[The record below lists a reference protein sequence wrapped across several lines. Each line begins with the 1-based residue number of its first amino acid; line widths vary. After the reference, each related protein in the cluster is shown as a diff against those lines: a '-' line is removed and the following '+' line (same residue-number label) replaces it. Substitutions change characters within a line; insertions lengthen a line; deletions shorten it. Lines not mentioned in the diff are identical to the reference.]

1 MAIPCYAW
9 GLFLCGVPS
18 KLAAGVTFS
27 TKSSL
32 LIVEYTRDPAVLCHL
47 AAGHVMSKIDI
58 QDGRDVSNML
68 GKHGKPLEDV
78 KGSKAKK
85 WAIVT
90 LAGVIWI
97 APVLGAGQQV
107 WSGTTWQS
115 VAAAASTSTSKL
127 SEEILTSGAKLMKYK
142 YTTTRSGS
150 KVNVLA
156 DVIQVDLQ
164 NPYVKLDVMTGKG
177 GNLNSKQSTGG
188 MAKENGAV
196 AAVNGDYFNVSGEL
210 APIGGQVSDGVLIS
224 TPSELTGMYALTVT
238 KDGKPMI
245 DEYSFDG
252 TVKADDDSTFALRG
266 INKEDYTVESGSVKY
281 SHANSMYIYTS
292 AWTSTKRP
300 NDPSTTPTEVLVQNG
315 VITQISDKKALDM
328 TVPEDGYILR
338 AHGTAAT
345 WIMTHLSVGQTL
357 SADYKLVAKT
367 TGQSV
372 DPNNLEMMIG
382 GHTIL
387 VNGGKAAT
395 FSRDIASSG
404 IGGIRA
410 RTAVGYSQDG
420 RYVYIIA
427 AEKNSNSSGMSLTEL
442 QSFMTSIGVWKG
454 MNLDGGGSTT
464 MVTRPLGEEN
474 ASLTFNTEYGTEQRQ
489 VVNTLGVFSTAPEGK
504 LKGFAVSGSQTLL
517 VGQEGKYS
525 AKGYDT
531 YYNPI
536 ATGDIKLTWKSS
548 NNGIVSVSNGVIK
561 GVKPGTATLTATSNG
576 ASSTIKVTVLGGSE
590 LSSLTAGSGLG
601 SLKAGATMS
610 IPVTAKTK
618 DGQSVTVPADS
629 LTWEFIGFKG
639 KVTGDQLT
647 VSSVNSGAQ
656 VGYAIGRYDGYST
669 VVVLTAADSETT
681 WENFENVSYP
691 INFTT
696 NATGV
701 TGSAAVTAGTGE
713 KAGSKVL
720 QLSYD
725 MTAGTG
731 KMYAYAQL
739 NGTTGREVSS
749 AATSMSMDVM
759 GDKSLNWLRAEFTD
773 ANGKTV
779 YADLA
784 KAIDWSGWKKVNVD
798 LSGLNISYPAKLKR
812 VYVVNVEEGQDERA
826 MTGTVAFDNI
836 AFTMPSKSSEVGLP
850 TGTASLVLGQK
861 SMTVN
866 GTKKAID
873 AAPVL
878 KNGTTYVP
886 IKHVLDAFGGQA
898 SWDSKNQRITVIR
911 GGKLIDLVVGQK
923 EFILNG
929 KRQSAT
935 VAPYVSGGRT
945 LVPLRLVSE
954 QLGLTVKWEQ
964 KTKTVT
970 ISS

>member
-1 MAIPCYAW
+1 
-9 GLFLCGVPS
+9 
-18 KLAAGVTFS
+18 
-27 TKSSL
+27 
-32 LIVEYTRDPAVLCHL
+32 
-47 AAGHVMSKIDI
+47 
-58 QDGRDVSNML
+58 ML
-68 GKHGKPLEDV
+68 GKQGKRLNDV

-107 WSGTTWQS
+107 WSGSSWQS
-115 VAAAASTSTSKL
+115 VAAAASTTTSKL
-127 SEEILTSGAKLMKYK
+127 SEEILTSGAKLMKYN

-210 APIGGQVSDGVLIS
+210 APIGGQVSDGVLVS
-224 TPSELTGMYALTVT
+224 TPSELSGMYALTVT

-252 TVKADDDSTFALRG
+252 TVKADDGSTFALRG
-266 INKEDYTVESGSVKY
+266 INKEDYTVESSSVKY
-281 SHANSMYIYTS
+281 SHANSMYIYTP

-315 VITQISDKKALDM
+315 VITQISDKKALNM
-328 TVPEDGYILR
+328 TVPADGYILR

-345 WIMTHLSVGQTL
+345 WIMTHLAVGQTL
-357 SADYKLVAKT
+357 NADYKLKAKT
-367 TGQSV
+367 TGETV
-372 DPNNLEMMIG
+372 DPSNLQMMIG

-395 FSRDIASSG
+395 FSRDIAASG

-427 AEKNSNSSGMSLTEL
+427 AEKNSNSSGLSLTEL

-464 MVTRPLGEEN
+464 MVTRPLGEET
-474 ASLTFNTEYGTEQRQ
+474 AGLTFNTEYGTEQRQ

-517 VGQEGKYS
+517 VGQEGKYT

-536 ATGDIKLTWKSS
+536 ATGDIKMTWKSS
-548 NNGIVSVSNGVIK
+548 NNGIVSVSNGTIK
-561 GVKPGTATLTATSNG
+561 GVKPGTVTLTATSNG
-576 ASSTIKVTVLGGSE
+576 ASSSIKVTVLGGSE
-590 LSSLTAGSGLG
+590 LASLTAGSGLG
-601 SLKAGATMS
+601 SLQAGTTIS

-618 DGQSVTVPADS
+618 DGQSVTVPAVS

-639 KVTGDQLT
+639 KVVADQLT

-669 VVVLTAADSETT
+669 VVVLSAAASETI

-696 NATGV
+696 NASGV
-701 TGSAAVTAGTGE
+701 TGSASVTAGTGE

-725 MTAGTG
+725 MTAGIG

-739 NGTTGREVSS
+739 NGSTGKEVS
-749 AATSMSMDVM
+749 ATATSMSMDVM

-773 ANGKTV
+773 ASGKTV

-784 KAIDWSGWKKVNVD
+784 KAIDWDGWKKLNVD
-798 LSGLNISYPAKLKR
+798 LNGLNISYPAKLKR

-826 MTGTVAFDNI
+826 KTGTVAFDNI

-898 SWDSKNQRITVIR
+898 SWDSKNQRITVVR

-923 EFILNG
+923 EFIING
-929 KRQSAT
+929 KRQIAT
-935 VAPYVSGGRT
+935 VAPYVSGDRT

-964 KTKTVT
+964 NTKTVT

>member
-1 MAIPCYAW
+1 
-9 GLFLCGVPS
+9 
-18 KLAAGVTFS
+18 
-27 TKSSL
+27 
-32 LIVEYTRDPAVLCHL
+32 
-47 AAGHVMSKIDI
+47 
-58 QDGRDVSNML
+58 ML
-68 GKHGKPLEDV
+68 GKQGKRLNDV

-107 WSGTTWQS
+107 WSGSSWQS
-115 VAAAASTSTSKL
+115 VAAAASTTTSKL
-127 SEEILTSGAKLMKYK
+127 SEEILTSGAKLMKYN

-210 APIGGQVSDGVLIS
+210 APIGGQVSDGVLVS
-224 TPSELTGMYALTVT
+224 TPSELSGMYALTVT

-252 TVKADDDSTFALRG
+252 TVKADDGSTFALRG
-266 INKEDYTVESGSVKY
+266 INKEDYTVESSSVKY
-281 SHANSMYIYTS
+281 SHANSMYIYTP

-315 VITQISDKKALDM
+315 VITQISDKKALNM
-328 TVPEDGYILR
+328 TVPADGYILR

-345 WIMTHLSVGQTL
+345 WIMTHLAVGQSL
-357 SADYKLVAKT
+357 NADYKLKAKT
-367 TGQSV
+367 TGETV
-372 DPNNLEMMIG
+372 DPSNLQMMIG

-395 FSRDIASSG
+395 FSRDIAASG

-427 AEKNSNSSGMSLTEL
+427 AEKNSNSSGLSLTEL

-464 MVTRPLGEEN
+464 MVTRPLGEET
-474 ASLTFNTEYGTEQRQ
+474 AGLTFNTEYGTEQRQ

-504 LKGFAVSGSQTLL
+504 LQGFAVSGSQTLL
-517 VGQEGKYS
+517 VGQEGKYT

-536 ATGDIKLTWKSS
+536 ATGDIKMTWKSS
-548 NNGIVSVSNGVIK
+548 NSGIVSVSNGTIK
-561 GVKPGTATLTATSNG
+561 GVKPGTVTLTATSNG
-576 ASSTIKVTVLGGSE
+576 ASSSIKVTVLGGSE
-590 LSSLTAGSGLG
+590 LASLTAGSGLG
-601 SLKAGATMS
+601 SLQAGTTIS

-639 KVTGDQLT
+639 KVSADQLT
-647 VSSVNSGAQ
+647 VSSVNAGAQ

-669 VVVLTAADSETT
+669 VVVLSAAASETI

-696 NATGV
+696 NASGV
-701 TGSAAVTAGTGE
+701 TGSASVTTGTGE

-725 MTAGTG
+725 MTAGIG

-739 NGTTGREVSS
+739 NGSTGKEVS
-749 AATSMSMDVM
+749 ATATSMSMDVM

-773 ANGKTV
+773 ASGKTV

-784 KAIDWSGWKKVNVD
+784 KAIDWDGWKKLNVD
-798 LSGLNISYPAKLKR
+798 LNGLNISYPAKLKR

-826 MTGTVAFDNI
+826 KTGTVAFDNI

-873 AAPVL
+873 SAPVL

-898 SWDSKNQRITVIR
+898 SWDSKNQRVTVVR

-923 EFILNG
+923 EFIING

-964 KTKTVT
+964 NTKTVT

>member
-1 MAIPCYAW
+1 
-9 GLFLCGVPS
+9 
-18 KLAAGVTFS
+18 
-27 TKSSL
+27 
-32 LIVEYTRDPAVLCHL
+32 
-47 AAGHVMSKIDI
+47 
-58 QDGRDVSNML
+58 ML
-68 GKHGKPLEDV
+68 GKREKQLVDV
-78 KGSKAKK
+78 KGNKAKK
-85 WAIVT
+85 WMIVT

-97 APVLGAGQQV
+97 APVMDVGQRV
-107 WSGTTWQS
+107 LSGTSWKS
-115 VAAAASTSTSKL
+115 VAAAASTNTTKL
-127 SEEILTSGAKLMKYK
+127 GEEILTSGAKLMKYR

-177 GNLNSKQSTGG
+177 GTLNTKQSTGG
-188 MAKENGAV
+188 MAKENEAV

-210 APIGGQVSDGVLIS
+210 APIGGQVSDGILIS
-224 TPSELTGMYALTVT
+224 TPSELSGMYALTVT

-252 TVKADDDSTFALRG
+252 SVKASDGSTFALRG
-266 INKEDYTVESGSVKY
+266 INKEDYTVESGAVKY
-281 SHANSMYIYTS
+281 SHANSMYIYTP
-292 AWTSTKRP
+292 AWISDKRP

-315 VITQISDKKALDM
+315 VITQISDKKALNM
-328 TVPEDGYILR
+328 KVPADGYILR

-345 WIMTHLSVGQTL
+345 WIMSHLSVGQTL
-357 SADYKLVAKT
+357 TADYKLKAKT
-367 TGQSV
+367 TGQKV
-372 DPNNLEMMIG
+372 DPSNLDMMIG

-387 VNGGKAAT
+387 VNGGKAAA
-395 FSRDIASSG
+395 FSRNIASSG

-427 AEKNSNSSGMSLTEL
+427 AEKNSNSSGMSLNEL
-442 QSFMTSIGVWKG
+442 QSFMTSVGVWKG

-464 MVTRPLGEEN
+464 MVTRPLGEQS
-474 ASLTFNTEYGTEQRQ
+474 AGLTFNTEYGTEQRQ

-504 LKGFAVSGSQTLL
+504 LKGFAISGSKTLL
-517 VGQEGKYS
+517 VGQQGTYTS
-525 AKGYDT
+525 KGYDT

-536 ATGDIKLTWKSS
+536 ATGDLNFSWKSS

-561 GVKPGTATLTATSNG
+561 GVKPGTATLTASSNG
-576 ASSTIKVTVLGGSE
+576 ASSSIKVTVLGGNE
-590 LSSLTAGSGLG
+590 LASLKAGSGLG
-601 SLKAGATMS
+601 SLKAGSTIS
-610 IPVTAKTK
+610 IPVTAQTK

-639 KVTGDQLT
+639 KVAGDQLT

-669 VVVLTAADSETT
+669 VVVLSAAASETM
-681 WENFENVSYP
+681 WENFENVNYP

-696 NATGV
+696 NAAGV
-701 TGSAAVTAGTGE
+701 TGSATVVNGTGE
-713 KAGSKVL
+713 KSGSKVL
-720 QLSYD
+720 ELGYD

-739 NGTTGREVSS
+739 NGTVGREVSA
-749 AATSMSMDVM
+749 AATSMSLDVM

-784 KAIDWSGWKKVNVD
+784 KAIDWTGWKKVNVD
-798 LSGLNISYPAKLKR
+798 LNGLNIAYPTKLKR

-826 MTGTVAFDNI
+826 MTGKVAFDNI

-898 SWDSKNQRITVIR
+898 SWDSKNQRITVLR

-923 EFILNG
+923 EFIING

>member
-1 MAIPCYAW
+1 
-9 GLFLCGVPS
+9 
-18 KLAAGVTFS
+18 
-27 TKSSL
+27 
-32 LIVEYTRDPAVLCHL
+32 
-47 AAGHVMSKIDI
+47 
-58 QDGRDVSNML
+58 ML
-68 GKHGKPLEDV
+68 GKHGKLRKDV
-78 KGSKAKK
+78 KGSRTKK
-85 WAIVT
+85 WMIVT

-97 APVLGAGQQV
+97 TPVLGAGSQV
-107 WSGTTWQS
+107 WSGTSWRS
-115 VAAAASTSTSKL
+115 VAAAAATNTSKL
-127 SEEILTSGAKLMKYK
+127 SEEILTSGAKLIKYQ
-142 YTTTRSGS
+142 YTTTRSGQ

-156 DVIQVDLQ
+156 DVVQVDLQ

-188 MAKENGAV
+188 MAKENEAV

-210 APIGGQVSDGVLIS
+210 APIGGQVSDGVIVS
-224 TPSELTGMYALTVT
+224 TPSELSGMYALTVT

-245 DEYSFDG
+245 DEYSFEG
-252 TVKADDDSTFALRG
+252 IVTADDGSTFPLRG
-266 INKEDYTVESGSVKY
+266 INKEDYTVETDSVKY
-281 SHANSMYIYTS
+281 SHANSMYIYTP

-315 VITQISDKKALDM
+315 VITQISDKAALNM

-338 AHGTAAT
+338 AHGTAAA
-345 WIMTHLSVGQTL
+345 WIMNHLAVGQKLGT
-357 SADYKLVAKT
+357 DYKLKT
-367 TGQSV
+367 KITGQTV
-372 DPNNLEMMIG
+372 DPSDLQTMIG

-387 VNGGKAAT
+387 VNGGKAAS
-395 FSRDIASSG
+395 FSRDIAASG

-420 RYVYIIA
+420 RYVYIVA

-442 QSFMTSIGVWKG
+442 QSFMTNIGVWKG

-464 MVTRPLGEEN
+464 MVTRPLGEET

-489 VVNTLGVFSTAPEGK
+489 VVNSLGVFSTAPEGK
-504 LKGFAVSGSQTLL
+504 LKGFAISGAKTLL
-517 VGQEGKYS
+517 VGQEGKYTS
-525 AKGYDT
+525 KGYDT

-536 ATGDIKLTWKSS
+536 DMGNVTLSWKSS
-548 NNGIVSVSNGVIK
+548 NNGIVSVSNGAVK

-576 ASSTIKVTVLGGSE
+576 VSSSVKVTVLGSSE
-590 LSSLTAGSGLG
+590 LASLTAGSGMG
-601 SLKAGATMS
+601 SLKADATVS

-629 LTWEFIGFKG
+629 LKWEFIGFKG
-639 KVTGDQLT
+639 KVSGDQLT
-647 VSSVNSGAQ
+647 VSSVDSGAQ
-656 VGYAIGRYDGYST
+656 VGYAIGRYDGFST
-669 VVVLTAADSETT
+669 VVVLTAADSQTI
-681 WENFENVSYP
+681 WENFENVNYP
-691 INFTT
+691 ISFTT
-696 NATGV
+696 NAAGV
-701 TGSAAVTAGTGE
+701 TGSATVAAGTGD

-739 NGTTGREVSS
+739 NGTTGKEISA

-759 GDKSLNWLRAEFTD
+759 GDKSLNWMRAEFTD
-773 ANGKTV
+773 ANGNTV
-779 YADLA
+779 YADIA
-784 KAIDWSGWKKVNVD
+784 KAIDWTGWKTVNVD
-798 LSGLNISYPAKLKR
+798 LNGLNIAYPAKLKR

-826 MTGTVAFDNI
+826 KTGTVAFDNI

-866 GTKKAID
+866 GTKKTID

-898 SWDSKNQRITVIR
+898 GWDSKNQRITVIR

-923 EFILNG
+923 EFVLNG
-929 KRQSAT
+929 KRQSAA

-964 KTKTVT
+964 NTKTVT

>member
-1 MAIPCYAW
+1 
-9 GLFLCGVPS
+9 
-18 KLAAGVTFS
+18 
-27 TKSSL
+27 
-32 LIVEYTRDPAVLCHL
+32 
-47 AAGHVMSKIDI
+47 
-58 QDGRDVSNML
+58 ML
-68 GKHGKPLEDV
+68 GKQGKRLNDV

-107 WSGTTWQS
+107 WSGSSWQS
-115 VAAAASTSTSKL
+115 VAAAASTTTSKL
-127 SEEILTSGAKLMKYK
+127 SEEILTSGAKLMKYN

-210 APIGGQVSDGVLIS
+210 APIGGQVSDGVLVS
-224 TPSELTGMYALTVT
+224 TPSELSGMYALTVT

-252 TVKADDDSTFALRG
+252 TVKADDGSTFALRG
-266 INKEDYTVESGSVKY
+266 INKEDYTVESSSVKY
-281 SHANSMYIYTS
+281 SHANSMYIYTP
-292 AWTSTKRP
+292 AWTSSKRP

-315 VITQISDKKALDM
+315 VITQISDKKALNM
-328 TVPEDGYILR
+328 TVPADGYILR

-345 WIMTHLSVGQTL
+345 WIMTHLAVGQTL
-357 SADYKLVAKT
+357 NADYKLKAKT
-367 TGQSV
+367 TGETV
-372 DPNNLEMMIG
+372 DPSNLQMMIG

-395 FSRDIASSG
+395 FSRDIAASG

-427 AEKNSNSSGMSLTEL
+427 AEKNSNSSGLSLTEL

-464 MVTRPLGEEN
+464 MVTRPLGEET
-474 ASLTFNTEYGTEQRQ
+474 AGLTFNTEYGTEQRQ

-517 VGQEGKYS
+517 VGQEGKYT

-536 ATGDIKLTWKSS
+536 ATGDIKMTWKSS
-548 NNGIVSVSNGVIK
+548 NNGIVSVSNGTIK
-561 GVKPGTATLTATSNG
+561 GVKPGTVTLTATSNG
-576 ASSTIKVTVLGGSE
+576 ASSSIKVTVLGGSE
-590 LSSLTAGSGLG
+590 LASLTAGSGLG
-601 SLKAGATMS
+601 SLQAGTTIS

-639 KVTGDQLT
+639 KVVADQLT

-669 VVVLTAADSETT
+669 VVVLSAAASETI

-696 NATGV
+696 NASGV
-701 TGSAAVTAGTGE
+701 TGSASVTAGTGE

-720 QLSYD
+720 QLNYD
-725 MTAGTG
+725 MTAGIG

-739 NGTTGREVSS
+739 NGSTGKEVS
-749 AATSMSMDVM
+749 ATATSMSMDVM

-773 ANGKTV
+773 ASGKTV

-784 KAIDWSGWKKVNVD
+784 KAIDWDGWKKLNVD
-798 LSGLNISYPAKLKR
+798 LNGLNIAYPAKLKR

-826 MTGTVAFDNI
+826 KTGTVAFDNI

-898 SWDSKNQRITVIR
+898 SWDSKNQRITVVR

-923 EFILNG
+923 EFIING

-964 KTKTVT
+964 NTKTVT

>member
-1 MAIPCYAW
+1 
-9 GLFLCGVPS
+9 
-18 KLAAGVTFS
+18 
-27 TKSSL
+27 
-32 LIVEYTRDPAVLCHL
+32 
-47 AAGHVMSKIDI
+47 
-58 QDGRDVSNML
+58 ML
-68 GKHGKPLEDV
+68 GKQGKRLNDV

-107 WSGTTWQS
+107 WSGSTWQS
-115 VAAAASTSTSKL
+115 VAAAASTTTSKL
-127 SEEILTSGAKLMKYK
+127 SEEILTSGAKLMKYN

-210 APIGGQVSDGVLIS
+210 APIGGQVSDGVLVS
-224 TPSELTGMYALTVT
+224 TPSELSGMYALTVT

-252 TVKADDDSTFALRG
+252 TVKADDGSTFALRG
-266 INKEDYTVESGSVKY
+266 INKEDYTVESSSVKY
-281 SHANSMYIYTS
+281 SHANSMYIYTP

-315 VITQISDKKALDM
+315 VITQISDKKALNM
-328 TVPEDGYILR
+328 TVPADGYILR

-345 WIMTHLSVGQTL
+345 WIMTHLAVGQSL
-357 SADYKLVAKT
+357 NADYKLKAKT
-367 TGQSV
+367 TGETV
-372 DPNNLEMMIG
+372 DPSNLQMMIG

-395 FSRDIASSG
+395 FSRDIAASG

-427 AEKNSNSSGMSLTEL
+427 AEKNSNSSGLSLTEL

-464 MVTRPLGEEN
+464 MVTRPLGEET
-474 ASLTFNTEYGTEQRQ
+474 AGLTFNTEYGTEQRQ

-504 LKGFAVSGSQTLL
+504 LQGFAVSGSQTLL
-517 VGQEGKYS
+517 VGQEGKYT

-536 ATGDIKLTWKSS
+536 ATGDIKMTWKSS
-548 NNGIVSVSNGVIK
+548 NNGIVSVSNGTIK

-576 ASSTIKVTVLGGSE
+576 ASSSIKVTVLGGSE
-590 LSSLTAGSGLG
+590 LASLTAGSGLG
-601 SLKAGATMS
+601 SLQAGTTIS

-639 KVTGDQLT
+639 KVSADQLT
-647 VSSVNSGAQ
+647 VSSVNAGAQ

-669 VVVLTAADSETT
+669 VVVLSAAASETI

-696 NATGV
+696 NASGV
-701 TGSAAVTAGTGE
+701 TGSASVTAGTGE

-725 MTAGTG
+725 MTAGIG

-739 NGTTGREVSS
+739 NGSTGKEIS
-749 AATSMSMDVM
+749 ATATSMSMDVM

-773 ANGKTV
+773 ASGKTV

-784 KAIDWSGWKKVNVD
+784 KAIDWDGWKKLNVD
-798 LSGLNISYPAKLKR
+798 LNGLNISYPAKLKR

-826 MTGTVAFDNI
+826 KTGTVAFDNI

-873 AAPVL
+873 SAPVL

-898 SWDSKNQRITVIR
+898 SWDSKNQRVTVVR

-923 EFILNG
+923 EFIING

-964 KTKTVT
+964 NTKTVT

>member
-1 MAIPCYAW
+1 
-9 GLFLCGVPS
+9 
-18 KLAAGVTFS
+18 
-27 TKSSL
+27 
-32 LIVEYTRDPAVLCHL
+32 
-47 AAGHVMSKIDI
+47 
-58 QDGRDVSNML
+58 ML
-68 GKHGKPLEDV
+68 GKQGKRLNEV

-107 WSGTTWQS
+107 WSGSSWRS
-115 VAAAASTSTSKL
+115 VAAAASTTTSKL
-127 SEEILTSGAKLMKYK
+127 SEEILTSGAKLMKYN

-210 APIGGQVSDGVLIS
+210 APIGGQVSDGVLVS
-224 TPSELTGMYALTVT
+224 TPSELSGMYALTVT

-252 TVKADDDSTFALRG
+252 TVKADDGSTFALRG
-266 INKEDYTVESGSVKY
+266 INKEDYTVESSSVKY
-281 SHANSMYIYTS
+281 SHANSMYIYTP

-315 VITQISDKKALDM
+315 VITQISDKKALNM
-328 TVPEDGYILR
+328 TVPADGYILR

-345 WIMTHLSVGQTL
+345 WIMTHLAVGQTL
-357 SADYKLVAKT
+357 NADYKLKAKT
-367 TGQSV
+367 TGETV
-372 DPNNLEMMIG
+372 DPSNLQMMIG

-395 FSRDIASSG
+395 FSRDIAASG

-427 AEKNSNSSGMSLTEL
+427 AEKNSNSSGLSLTEL

-464 MVTRPLGEEN
+464 MVTRPLGEET
-474 ASLTFNTEYGTEQRQ
+474 AGLTFNTEYGTEQRQ

-517 VGQEGKYS
+517 VGQEGKYT

-536 ATGDIKLTWKSS
+536 ATGDIKMTWKSS
-548 NNGIVSVSNGVIK
+548 NNGIVSVSNGTIK

-576 ASSTIKVTVLGGSE
+576 ASSSIKVTVLGGSE
-590 LSSLTAGSGLG
+590 LASLTAGSGLG
-601 SLKAGATMS
+601 SLQAGTTIS

-639 KVTGDQLT
+639 KVVADQLT

-669 VVVLTAADSETT
+669 VVVLSAAASETM

-696 NATGV
+696 NASGV
-701 TGSAAVTAGTGE
+701 TGSASVTAGTGE

-725 MTAGTG
+725 MTAGIG

-739 NGTTGREVSS
+739 NGSTGKEVS
-749 AATSMSMDVM
+749 ATATSMSMDVM

-773 ANGKTV
+773 ASGKTV

-784 KAIDWSGWKKVNVD
+784 KAIDWDGWKKLNVD
-798 LSGLNISYPAKLKR
+798 LNGLNISYPAKLKR

-826 MTGTVAFDNI
+826 KTGTVAFDNI

-898 SWDSKNQRITVIR
+898 SWDSKNQRITVVR

-923 EFILNG
+923 EFIING

-964 KTKTVT
+964 NTKTVT

>member
-1 MAIPCYAW
+1 
-9 GLFLCGVPS
+9 
-18 KLAAGVTFS
+18 
-27 TKSSL
+27 
-32 LIVEYTRDPAVLCHL
+32 
-47 AAGHVMSKIDI
+47 
-58 QDGRDVSNML
+58 ML
-68 GKHGKPLEDV
+68 GKQGKRLNDV

-97 APVLGAGQQV
+97 APVLGAGPQV
-107 WSGTTWQS
+107 WSGSSWQS
-115 VAAAASTSTSKL
+115 VAAAASTTTSKL
-127 SEEILTSGAKLMKYK
+127 SEEILTSGAKLMKYN

-210 APIGGQVSDGVLIS
+210 APIGGQVSDGVLVS
-224 TPSELTGMYALTVT
+224 TPSELSGMYALTVT

-252 TVKADDDSTFALRG
+252 TVKADDGSTFALRG
-266 INKEDYTVESGSVKY
+266 INKEDYTVESSSVKY
-281 SHANSMYIYTS
+281 SHANSMYIYTP

-315 VITQISDKKALDM
+315 VITQISDKKALNM
-328 TVPEDGYILR
+328 TVPADGYILR

-345 WIMTHLSVGQTL
+345 WIMTHLAVGQTL
-357 SADYKLVAKT
+357 NADYKLKAKT
-367 TGQSV
+367 TGETV
-372 DPNNLEMMIG
+372 DPSNLQMMIG

-395 FSRDIASSG
+395 FSRDIAASG

-427 AEKNSNSSGMSLTEL
+427 AEKNSNSSGLSLTEL

-464 MVTRPLGEEN
+464 MVTRPLGEET
-474 ASLTFNTEYGTEQRQ
+474 AGLTFNTEYGTEQRQ

-517 VGQEGKYS
+517 VGQEGTYT

-536 ATGDIKLTWKSS
+536 ATGDIKMTWKSS
-548 NNGIVSVSNGVIK
+548 NNGIVSVSNGTIK

-576 ASSTIKVTVLGGSE
+576 ASSSIKVTVLGGSE
-590 LSSLTAGSGLG
+590 LASLTAGSGLG
-601 SLKAGATMS
+601 SLQAGTTIS

-618 DGQSVTVPADS
+618 NGQSVTVPADS

-639 KVTGDQLT
+639 KVVADQLT

-669 VVVLTAADSETT
+669 VVVLSAAASETM

-696 NATGV
+696 NASGV
-701 TGSAAVTAGTGE
+701 TGSASVTAGTGE

-725 MTAGTG
+725 MTAGIG

-739 NGTTGREVSS
+739 NGSTGKEVS
-749 AATSMSMDVM
+749 ATATSMSMDVM
-759 GDKSLNWLRAEFTD
+759 GDNSLNWLRAEFTD
-773 ANGKTV
+773 ASGKTV

-784 KAIDWSGWKKVNVD
+784 KAIDWDGWKKLNVD
-798 LSGLNISYPAKLKR
+798 LNGLNISYPAKLKR

-826 MTGTVAFDNI
+826 KTGTVAFDNI

-898 SWDSKNQRITVIR
+898 SWDSKNQRITVVR

-923 EFILNG
+923 EFIING

-964 KTKTVT
+964 NTKTVT

>member
-1 MAIPCYAW
+1 
-9 GLFLCGVPS
+9 
-18 KLAAGVTFS
+18 
-27 TKSSL
+27 
-32 LIVEYTRDPAVLCHL
+32 
-47 AAGHVMSKIDI
+47 MSKIDI
-58 QDGRDVSNML
+58 QDGRDVLNML

-97 APVLGAGQQV
+97 APVLGVGQQV
-107 WSGTTWQS
+107 WSGTTWES
-115 VAAAASTSTSKL
+115 VAAAASASTSKL

-188 MAKENGAV
+188 MAKENDAV

-252 TVKADDDSTFALRG
+252 TVKADDGSTFALRG

-281 SHANSMYIYTS
+281 SHANSMYIYTP

-328 TVPEDGYILR
+328 KVPEDGYILR

-372 DPNNLEMMIG
+372 DPSNLEMMIG

-601 SLKAGATMS
+601 SLKAGTTMS

-784 KAIDWSGWKKVNVD
+784 KAIDWSGWKNVNVD
-798 LSGLNISYPAKLKR
+798 LSGLNIAYPAKLKR

-898 SWDSKNQRITVIR
+898 SWESKNQRITVIR

>member
-1 MAIPCYAW
+1 
-9 GLFLCGVPS
+9 
-18 KLAAGVTFS
+18 
-27 TKSSL
+27 
-32 LIVEYTRDPAVLCHL
+32 
-47 AAGHVMSKIDI
+47 
-58 QDGRDVSNML
+58 ML
-68 GKHGKPLEDV
+68 GKQGKRLNDV

-107 WSGTTWQS
+107 WSGSTWQS
-115 VAAAASTSTSKL
+115 VAAAASTTTSKL
-127 SEEILTSGAKLMKYK
+127 SEEILTSGAKLMKYS

-210 APIGGQVSDGVLIS
+210 APIGGQVSDGVLVS
-224 TPSELTGMYALTVT
+224 TPSELSGMYALTVT

-252 TVKADDDSTFALRG
+252 TVKADDGSTFALRG
-266 INKEDYTVESGSVKY
+266 INKEDYTVESSSVKY
-281 SHANSMYIYTS
+281 SHANSMYIYTP

-315 VITQISDKKALDM
+315 VITQISDKKALNM
-328 TVPEDGYILR
+328 TVPADGYILR

-345 WIMTHLSVGQTL
+345 WIMTHLAVGQTL
-357 SADYKLVAKT
+357 NADYKLKAKT
-367 TGQSV
+367 TGETV
-372 DPNNLEMMIG
+372 DPSNLQMMIG

-395 FSRDIASSG
+395 FSRDIAASG

-427 AEKNSNSSGMSLTEL
+427 AEKNSNSSGLSLTEL

-464 MVTRPLGEEN
+464 MVTRPLGEET
-474 ASLTFNTEYGTEQRQ
+474 AGLTFNTEYGTEQRQ

-517 VGQEGKYS
+517 VGQEGKYT

-536 ATGDIKLTWKSS
+536 ATGDIKMTWKSS
-548 NNGIVSVSNGVIK
+548 NNGIVSVSNGTIK

-576 ASSTIKVTVLGGSE
+576 ASSSIKVTVLGGSE
-590 LSSLTAGSGLG
+590 LASLTAGSGLG
-601 SLKAGATMS
+601 SLQAGTTIS

-639 KVTGDQLT
+639 KVSADQLT
-647 VSSVNSGAQ
+647 VSSVNAGAQ

-669 VVVLTAADSETT
+669 VVVLSAAASETI

-696 NATGV
+696 NASGV
-701 TGSAAVTAGTGE
+701 TGSASVTTGTGE

-725 MTAGTG
+725 MTAGIG

-739 NGTTGREVSS
+739 NGSTGKEVS
-749 AATSMSMDVM
+749 ATATSMSMDVM

-773 ANGKTV
+773 ASGKTV

-784 KAIDWSGWKKVNVD
+784 KAIDWDGWKKLNVD
-798 LSGLNISYPAKLKR
+798 LNGLNISYPAKLKR

-826 MTGTVAFDNI
+826 KAGTVAFDNI

-873 AAPVL
+873 SAPVL

-898 SWDSKNQRITVIR
+898 SWDSKNQRVTVVR

-923 EFILNG
+923 EFIING

-964 KTKTVT
+964 NTKTVT

>member
-1 MAIPCYAW
+1 M
-9 GLFLCGVPS
+9 
-18 KLAAGVTFS
+18 AAGVTFS

-32 LIVEYTRDPAVLCHL
+32 LIVEYTRDLAVLCHL

-252 TVKADDDSTFALRG
+252 TVKADDGSTFTLRG

-281 SHANSMYIYTS
+281 SHANSMYIYTP

-315 VITQISDKKALDM
+315 IITQISDKKALDM

-372 DPNNLEMMIG
+372 DPSNLEMMIG

-576 ASSTIKVTVLGGSE
+576 ASSAIKVTVLGGSE

-601 SLKAGATMS
+601 SLKAGTTMS

-639 KVTGDQLT
+639 KVAGDQLT

-784 KAIDWSGWKKVNVD
+784 KAIDWSGWKNVNVD
-798 LSGLNISYPAKLKR
+798 LSGLNIAYPAKLKR

-954 QLGLTVKWEQ
+954 QIGLTVKWEQ

>member
-1 MAIPCYAW
+1 
-9 GLFLCGVPS
+9 
-18 KLAAGVTFS
+18 
-27 TKSSL
+27 
-32 LIVEYTRDPAVLCHL
+32 
-47 AAGHVMSKIDI
+47 
-58 QDGRDVSNML
+58 ML
-68 GKHGKPLEDV
+68 GKQGKRLNDV

-107 WSGTTWQS
+107 WSGSSWQS
-115 VAAAASTSTSKL
+115 VAAAASTTTSKL
-127 SEEILTSGAKLMKYK
+127 SEEILTSGAKLMKYS

-188 MAKENGAV
+188 MAKETGAV

-210 APIGGQVSDGVLIS
+210 APIGGQVSDGVLVS
-224 TPSELTGMYALTVT
+224 TPSELSGMYALTVT

-252 TVKADDDSTFALRG
+252 TVKADDGSTFALRG
-266 INKEDYTVESGSVKY
+266 INKEDYTVESSSVKY
-281 SHANSMYIYTS
+281 SHANSMYIYTP

-315 VITQISDKKALDM
+315 VITQISDKKALNM
-328 TVPEDGYILR
+328 TVPADGYILR

-345 WIMTHLSVGQTL
+345 WIMTHLAVGQTL
-357 SADYKLVAKT
+357 NADYKLKAKT
-367 TGQSV
+367 TGETV
-372 DPNNLEMMIG
+372 DPSNLQMMIG

-395 FSRDIASSG
+395 FSRDIVASG

-427 AEKNSNSSGMSLTEL
+427 AEKNSNSSGLSLTEL

-464 MVTRPLGEEN
+464 MVTRPLGEET
-474 ASLTFNTEYGTEQRQ
+474 AGLTFNTEYGTEQRQ

-517 VGQEGKYS
+517 VGQEGKYT

-536 ATGDIKLTWKSS
+536 ATGDIKMTWKSS
-548 NNGIVSVSNGVIK
+548 NNGIVSVSNGTIK

-576 ASSTIKVTVLGGSE
+576 VSSSIKVTVLGGSE
-590 LSSLTAGSGLG
+590 LASLTAGSGLG
-601 SLKAGATMS
+601 SLQAGTTIS

-639 KVTGDQLT
+639 KVVADQLT

-669 VVVLTAADSETT
+669 VVVLSAAASETI

-696 NATGV
+696 NAAGV
-701 TGSAAVTAGTGE
+701 TGSASVTAGTGE

-725 MTAGTG
+725 MTAGIG

-739 NGTTGREVSS
+739 NGSTGKEVS
-749 AATSMSMDVM
+749 ATATSMSMDVM

-784 KAIDWSGWKKVNVD
+784 KAIDWDGWKKLNVD
-798 LSGLNISYPAKLKR
+798 LNGLNISYPAKLKR
-812 VYVVNVEEGQDERA
+812 VYVVNVEEGQDERSKA
-826 MTGTVAFDNI
+826 GTVAFDNI

-873 AAPVL
+873 SAPVL

-898 SWDSKNQRITVIR
+898 SWDSKNQRVTVVR

-923 EFILNG
+923 EFIING

-954 QLGLTVKWEQ
+954 QLGLIVKWEQ
-964 KTKTVT
+964 NTKTVT

>member
-1 MAIPCYAW
+1 MLAW
-9 GLFLCGVPS
+9 
-18 KLAAGVTFS
+18 GVTFS

-32 LIVEYTRDPAVLCHL
+32 LIEEYTRNLAVCCH
-47 AAGHVMSKIDI
+47 VVEIVISKIDI

-68 GKHGKPLEDV
+68 GKQGKRLNDV

-107 WSGTTWQS
+107 WSGSSWQS
-115 VAAAASTSTSKL
+115 VAAAASTTTSKL
-127 SEEILTSGAKLMKYK
+127 SEEILTSGAKLMKYN

-210 APIGGQVSDGVLIS
+210 APIGGQVSDGVLVS
-224 TPSELTGMYALTVT
+224 TPSELSGMYALTVT

-252 TVKADDDSTFALRG
+252 TVKADDGSTFALRG
-266 INKEDYTVESGSVKY
+266 INKEDYTVESSSVKY
-281 SHANSMYIYTS
+281 SHANSMYIYTP

-315 VITQISDKKALDM
+315 VITQISDKKALNM
-328 TVPEDGYILR
+328 TVPADGYILR

-345 WIMTHLSVGQTL
+345 WIMTHLAVGQTL
-357 SADYKLVAKT
+357 NADYKLKAKT
-367 TGQSV
+367 TGETV
-372 DPNNLEMMIG
+372 DPSNLQMMIG

-387 VNGGKAAT
+387 VNDGKAAT
-395 FSRDIASSG
+395 FSRDIAASG

-427 AEKNSNSSGMSLTEL
+427 AEKNSNSSGLSLTEL

-464 MVTRPLGEEN
+464 MVTRPLGEET
-474 ASLTFNTEYGTEQRQ
+474 AGLTFNTEYGTEQRQ

-504 LKGFAVSGSQTLL
+504 LQGFAVSGSQTLL
-517 VGQEGKYS
+517 VGQEGKYT

-536 ATGDIKLTWKSS
+536 ATGDIKMTWKSS
-548 NNGIVSVSNGVIK
+548 NNGIVSVSNGTIK
-561 GVKPGTATLTATSNG
+561 GVKPGTVTLTATSNG
-576 ASSTIKVTVLGGSE
+576 ASSSIKVTVLGGSE
-590 LSSLTAGSGLG
+590 LASLTAGSGLG
-601 SLKAGATMS
+601 SLQAGTTIS

-618 DGQSVTVPADS
+618 DGQSLTVPADS

-639 KVTGDQLT
+639 KVSADQLT
-647 VSSVNSGAQ
+647 VSSVNAGAQ

-669 VVVLTAADSETT
+669 VVVLSAAASETI

-696 NATGV
+696 NASGV
-701 TGSAAVTAGTGE
+701 TGSASVTAGTGE

-725 MTAGTG
+725 MTAGIG

-739 NGTTGREVSS
+739 NGSTGKEVS
-749 AATSMSMDVM
+749 ATATSMSMDVM

-773 ANGKTV
+773 ASGKTV

-784 KAIDWSGWKKVNVD
+784 KAIDWDGWKKLNVD
-798 LSGLNISYPAKLKR
+798 LNGLNISYPAKLKR

-826 MTGTVAFDNI
+826 KTGTVAFDNI

-873 AAPVL
+873 SAPVL

-898 SWDSKNQRITVIR
+898 SWDSKNQRVTVVR

-923 EFILNG
+923 EFIING

-964 KTKTVT
+964 NTKTVT

>member
-1 MAIPCYAW
+1 
-9 GLFLCGVPS
+9 
-18 KLAAGVTFS
+18 
-27 TKSSL
+27 
-32 LIVEYTRDPAVLCHL
+32 
-47 AAGHVMSKIDI
+47 
-58 QDGRDVSNML
+58 ML
-68 GKHGKPLEDV
+68 GKQEKRLNDV

-107 WSGTTWQS
+107 WSGSSWQS
-115 VAAAASTSTSKL
+115 VAAAASTTTSKL
-127 SEEILTSGAKLMKYK
+127 SEEILTSGAKLMKYN

-210 APIGGQVSDGVLIS
+210 APIGGQVSDGVLVS
-224 TPSELTGMYALTVT
+224 TPSELSGMYALTVT

-252 TVKADDDSTFALRG
+252 TVKADDGSTFALRG
-266 INKEDYTVESGSVKY
+266 INKEDYTVESSSVKY
-281 SHANSMYIYTS
+281 SHANSMYIYTP

-315 VITQISDKKALDM
+315 VITQISDKKALNM
-328 TVPEDGYILR
+328 TVPADGYILR

-345 WIMTHLSVGQTL
+345 WIMTHLAVGQTL
-357 SADYKLVAKT
+357 SADYKLKAKT
-367 TGQSV
+367 TGETV
-372 DPNNLEMMIG
+372 DPSNLQMMIG

-395 FSRDIASSG
+395 FSRDIAASG

-427 AEKNSNSSGMSLTEL
+427 AEKNSNSSGLSLTEL

-464 MVTRPLGEEN
+464 MVTRPLGEET
-474 ASLTFNTEYGTEQRQ
+474 AGLTFNTEYGTEQRQ

-517 VGQEGKYS
+517 VGQEGKYT

-536 ATGDIKLTWKSS
+536 ATGDIKMTWKSS
-548 NNGIVSVSNGVIK
+548 NNGIVSVSNGTIK

-576 ASSTIKVTVLGGSE
+576 ASSSIKVTVLGGSE
-590 LSSLTAGSGLG
+590 LASLTAGSGLG
-601 SLKAGATMS
+601 SLQAGTTIS

-639 KVTGDQLT
+639 KVVADQLT

-669 VVVLTAADSETT
+669 VVVLSAAASETM

-696 NATGV
+696 NASGV
-701 TGSAAVTAGTGE
+701 TGSASVTAGTGE

-725 MTAGTG
+725 MTAGIG

-739 NGTTGREVSS
+739 NGSTGKEVS
-749 AATSMSMDVM
+749 ATATSMSMDVM

-773 ANGKTV
+773 ASGKTV

-784 KAIDWSGWKKVNVD
+784 KAIDWDGWKKLNVD
-798 LSGLNISYPAKLKR
+798 LNGLNISYPAKLKR

-826 MTGTVAFDNI
+826 KTGTVAFDNI

-898 SWDSKNQRITVIR
+898 SWDSKNQRITVVR

-923 EFILNG
+923 EFIING

-964 KTKTVT
+964 NTKTVT

>member
-1 MAIPCYAW
+1 M
-9 GLFLCGVPS
+9 VE
-18 KLAAGVTFS
+18 
-27 TKSSL
+27 
-32 LIVEYTRDPAVLCHL
+32 IVI
-47 AAGHVMSKIDI
+47 SKIDI

-68 GKHGKPLEDV
+68 GKQGKRLNDV

-107 WSGTTWQS
+107 WSGSSWQS
-115 VAAAASTSTSKL
+115 VAAAASTTTNKL
-127 SEEILTSGAKLMKYK
+127 SEEILTSGAKLMKYN

-210 APIGGQVSDGVLIS
+210 APIGGQVSDGVLVS
-224 TPSELTGMYALTVT
+224 TPSELSGMYALTVT

-252 TVKADDDSTFALRG
+252 TVKADDGSTFALRG
-266 INKEDYTVESGSVKY
+266 INKEDYTVESSSVKY
-281 SHANSMYIYTS
+281 SHANSMYIYTP

-315 VITQISDKKALDM
+315 VITQISDKKALNM
-328 TVPEDGYILR
+328 TVPADGYILR

-345 WIMTHLSVGQTL
+345 WIMTHLAVGQSL
-357 SADYKLVAKT
+357 NADYKLKAKT
-367 TGQSV
+367 TGETV
-372 DPNNLEMMIG
+372 DPSNLQMMIG

-395 FSRDIASSG
+395 FSRDIAASG

-427 AEKNSNSSGMSLTEL
+427 AEKNSNSSGLSLTEL

-464 MVTRPLGEEN
+464 MVTRPLGEET
-474 ASLTFNTEYGTEQRQ
+474 AGLTFNTEYGTEQRQ

-504 LKGFAVSGSQTLL
+504 LQGFAVSGSQTLL
-517 VGQEGKYS
+517 VGQEGKYT

-536 ATGDIKLTWKSS
+536 ATGDIKMTWKSS
-548 NNGIVSVSNGVIK
+548 NNGIVSVSNGTIK
-561 GVKPGTATLTATSNG
+561 GVKPGTVTLTATSNG
-576 ASSTIKVTVLGGSE
+576 ASSSIKVTVLGGSE
-590 LSSLTAGSGLG
+590 LASLTAGSGLG
-601 SLKAGATMS
+601 SLQADTTIS

-639 KVTGDQLT
+639 KVSADQLT
-647 VSSVNSGAQ
+647 VSSVNAGAQ

-669 VVVLTAADSETT
+669 VVVLSAAASETI

-696 NATGV
+696 NASGV
-701 TGSAAVTAGTGE
+701 TGSASVTAGTGE

-725 MTAGTG
+725 MTAGIG

-739 NGTTGREVSS
+739 NGSTGKEVS
-749 AATSMSMDVM
+749 ATATSMSMDVM

-773 ANGKTV
+773 ASGKTV

-784 KAIDWSGWKKVNVD
+784 KAIDWDGWKKLNVD
-798 LSGLNISYPAKLKR
+798 LNGLNISYPAKLKR

-826 MTGTVAFDNI
+826 KTGTVAFDNI

-873 AAPVL
+873 SAPVL

-898 SWDSKNQRITVIR
+898 SWDSKNQRVTVVR

-923 EFILNG
+923 EFIING

-964 KTKTVT
+964 NTKTVT

>member
-1 MAIPCYAW
+1 
-9 GLFLCGVPS
+9 
-18 KLAAGVTFS
+18 
-27 TKSSL
+27 
-32 LIVEYTRDPAVLCHL
+32 
-47 AAGHVMSKIDI
+47 
-58 QDGRDVSNML
+58 ML
-68 GKHGKPLEDV
+68 GKQGKRLNDV

-107 WSGTTWQS
+107 WSGSSWQS
-115 VAAAASTSTSKL
+115 VAAAASTTTSKL
-127 SEEILTSGAKLMKYK
+127 SEEILTSGAKLMKYN

-210 APIGGQVSDGVLIS
+210 APIGGQVSDGVLVS
-224 TPSELTGMYALTVT
+224 TPSELSGMYALTVT

-252 TVKADDDSTFALRG
+252 TVKADDGSTFALRG
-266 INKEDYTVESGSVKY
+266 INKEDYTVESSSVKY
-281 SHANSMYIYTS
+281 SHANSMYIYTP

-315 VITQISDKKALDM
+315 VITQISDKKALNM
-328 TVPEDGYILR
+328 TVPADGYILR

-345 WIMTHLSVGQTL
+345 WIMTHLAVGQSL
-357 SADYKLVAKT
+357 NADYKLKAKT
-367 TGQSV
+367 TGETV
-372 DPNNLEMMIG
+372 DPSNLQMMIG

-395 FSRDIASSG
+395 FSRDIAASG

-427 AEKNSNSSGMSLTEL
+427 AEKNSNSSGLSLTEL

-464 MVTRPLGEEN
+464 MVTRPLGEET
-474 ASLTFNTEYGTEQRQ
+474 AGLTFNTEYGTEQRQ

-504 LKGFAVSGSQTLL
+504 LQGFAVSGSQTLL
-517 VGQEGKYS
+517 VGQEGKYT

-536 ATGDIKLTWKSS
+536 ATGDIKMTWKSS
-548 NNGIVSVSNGVIK
+548 NNGIVSVSNGTIK

-576 ASSTIKVTVLGGSE
+576 ASSSIKVTVLGGSE
-590 LSSLTAGSGLG
+590 LASLTAGSGLG
-601 SLKAGATMS
+601 SLQEGTTIS

-639 KVTGDQLT
+639 KVVADQLT

-669 VVVLTAADSETT
+669 VVVLSAAASETI

-696 NATGV
+696 NASGV
-701 TGSAAVTAGTGE
+701 TGSASVTAGTGE

-725 MTAGTG
+725 MTAGIG

-739 NGTTGREVSS
+739 NSSTGKEVS
-749 AATSMSMDVM
+749 ATATSMSMDVM

-773 ANGKTV
+773 ASGKTV

-784 KAIDWSGWKKVNVD
+784 KAIDWDGWKKLNVD
-798 LSGLNISYPAKLKR
+798 LNGLNISYPAKLKR

-826 MTGTVAFDNI
+826 KTGTVAFDNI

-898 SWDSKNQRITVIR
+898 SWDSKNQRITVVR

-923 EFILNG
+923 EFIING

-964 KTKTVT
+964 NTKTVT

>member
-1 MAIPCYAW
+1 M
-9 GLFLCGVPS
+9 VE
-18 KLAAGVTFS
+18 
-27 TKSSL
+27 
-32 LIVEYTRDPAVLCHL
+32 IVI
-47 AAGHVMSKIDI
+47 SKIDI

-68 GKHGKPLEDV
+68 GKQGKRLNDV

-107 WSGTTWQS
+107 WSGSTWQS
-115 VAAAASTSTSKL
+115 VAAAASTTTSKL
-127 SEEILTSGAKLMKYK
+127 SEEILTSGAKLMKYN

-210 APIGGQVSDGVLIS
+210 APIGGQVSDGVLVS
-224 TPSELTGMYALTVT
+224 TPSELSGMYALTVT

-252 TVKADDDSTFALRG
+252 TVKADDGSTFALRG
-266 INKEDYTVESGSVKY
+266 INKEDYTVESSSVKY
-281 SHANSMYIYTS
+281 SHANSMYIYTP

-315 VITQISDKKALDM
+315 VITQISDKKALNM
-328 TVPEDGYILR
+328 TVPADGYILR

-345 WIMTHLSVGQTL
+345 WIMTHLAVGQSL
-357 SADYKLVAKT
+357 NADYKLKAKT
-367 TGQSV
+367 TGETV
-372 DPNNLEMMIG
+372 DPSNLQMMIG

-395 FSRDIASSG
+395 FSRDIAASG

-427 AEKNSNSSGMSLTEL
+427 AEKNSNSSGLSLTEL

-464 MVTRPLGEEN
+464 MVTRPLGEET
-474 ASLTFNTEYGTEQRQ
+474 AGLTFNTEYGTEQRQ

-504 LKGFAVSGSQTLL
+504 LQGFAVSGSQTLL
-517 VGQEGKYS
+517 VGQEGKYT

-536 ATGDIKLTWKSS
+536 ATGDIKMTWKSS
-548 NNGIVSVSNGVIK
+548 NNGIVSVSNGTIK
-561 GVKPGTATLTATSNG
+561 GVKPGTVTLTATSNG
-576 ASSTIKVTVLGGSE
+576 ASSSIKVTVLGGSE
-590 LSSLTAGSGLG
+590 LASLTAGSGLG
-601 SLKAGATMS
+601 SLQADTTIS

-639 KVTGDQLT
+639 KVSADQLT
-647 VSSVNSGAQ
+647 VSSVNAGAQ

-669 VVVLTAADSETT
+669 VVVLSAAASETI

-696 NATGV
+696 NASGV
-701 TGSAAVTAGTGE
+701 TGSASVTAGTGE

-725 MTAGTG
+725 MTAGIG

-739 NGTTGREVSS
+739 NGSTGKEVS
-749 AATSMSMDVM
+749 ATATSMSMDVM

-773 ANGKTV
+773 ASGKTV

-784 KAIDWSGWKKVNVD
+784 KAIDWDGWKKLNVD
-798 LSGLNISYPAKLKR
+798 LNGLNISYPAKLKR

-826 MTGTVAFDNI
+826 KTGTVAFDNI

-873 AAPVL
+873 SAPVL

-898 SWDSKNQRITVIR
+898 SWDSKNQRVTVVR

-923 EFILNG
+923 EFIING

-964 KTKTVT
+964 NTKTVT

>member
-1 MAIPCYAW
+1 
-9 GLFLCGVPS
+9 
-18 KLAAGVTFS
+18 
-27 TKSSL
+27 
-32 LIVEYTRDPAVLCHL
+32 
-47 AAGHVMSKIDI
+47 
-58 QDGRDVSNML
+58 ML
-68 GKHGKPLEDV
+68 GKHEKQLVDV

-85 WAIVT
+85 WMIVT

-97 APVLGAGQQV
+97 APVMDVGQQV
-107 WSGTTWQS
+107 LSGTSWQS
-115 VAAAASTSTSKL
+115 VAAAASTNTTKL
-127 SEEILTSGAKLMKYK
+127 GEEILTSGAKLMKYR

-177 GNLNSKQSTGG
+177 GTLNTKQSTGG
-188 MAKENGAV
+188 MAKENEAV

-224 TPSELTGMYALTVT
+224 TPSELSGMYALTVT

-252 TVKADDDSTFALRG
+252 SVKASDGSTFALRG
-266 INKEDYTVESGSVKY
+266 INKEDYTVESGAVKY
-281 SHANSMYIYTS
+281 SHANSMYIYTP
-292 AWTSTKRP
+292 AWISDKRP

-315 VITQISDKKALDM
+315 VITQISDKKALNM
-328 TVPEDGYILR
+328 KVPADGYILR

-345 WIMTHLSVGQTL
+345 WIMSHLSVGQPLT
-357 SADYKLVAKT
+357 ADYKLKAKT
-367 TGQSV
+367 TGQTV
-372 DPNNLEMMIG
+372 DPSNLDMMIG

-387 VNGGKAAT
+387 VNGGKAAA
-395 FSRDIASSG
+395 FSRNIASSG

-427 AEKNSNSSGMSLTEL
+427 AEKNSNSSGMSLNEL
-442 QSFMTSIGVWKG
+442 QSFMTSVGVWKG

-464 MVTRPLGEEN
+464 MVTRPLGEQS
-474 ASLTFNTEYGTEQRQ
+474 AGLTFNTEYGTEQRQ

-504 LKGFAVSGSQTLL
+504 LKGFAISGSKTLL
-517 VGQEGKYS
+517 VGQQGTYTS
-525 AKGYDT
+525 KGYDT

-536 ATGDIKLTWKSS
+536 ATGDLNFSWKSS

-561 GVKPGTATLTATSNG
+561 GVKPGTATLTASSNG
-576 ASSTIKVTVLGGSE
+576 ASSSIKVTVLGGNE
-590 LSSLTAGSGLG
+590 LASLKAGSGLG
-601 SLKAGATMS
+601 SLKAGSTIS
-610 IPVTAKTK
+610 IPVTAQTK

-639 KVTGDQLT
+639 KVAGDQLT

-669 VVVLTAADSETT
+669 VVVLSAAASETM
-681 WENFENVSYP
+681 WENFENVNYP

-696 NATGV
+696 NAAGV
-701 TGSAAVTAGTGE
+701 TGLAIVVNGTGE
-713 KAGSKVL
+713 KSGSKVL
-720 QLSYD
+720 ELGYD

-739 NGTTGREVSS
+739 NGTVGREVSA
-749 AATSMSMDVM
+749 AATSMSLDVM

-784 KAIDWSGWKKVNVD
+784 KAIDWTGWKKVNVD
-798 LSGLNISYPAKLKR
+798 LNGLNIAYPAKLKR

-826 MTGTVAFDNI
+826 MTGKVAFDNI

-898 SWDSKNQRITVIR
+898 SWDSKNQRITVLR

-923 EFILNG
+923 EFIING

>member
-1 MAIPCYAW
+1 
-9 GLFLCGVPS
+9 
-18 KLAAGVTFS
+18 
-27 TKSSL
+27 
-32 LIVEYTRDPAVLCHL
+32 
-47 AAGHVMSKIDI
+47 
-58 QDGRDVSNML
+58 ML
-68 GKHGKPLEDV
+68 GKQGKRLNDV

-97 APVLGAGQQV
+97 APVLGAGQLV
-107 WSGTTWQS
+107 WSGSSWQS
-115 VAAAASTSTSKL
+115 VAAAASTTTSKL
-127 SEEILTSGAKLMKYK
+127 SEEILTSGAKLMKYN

-210 APIGGQVSDGVLIS
+210 APIGGQVSDGVLVS
-224 TPSELTGMYALTVT
+224 TPSELSGMYALTVT

-252 TVKADDDSTFALRG
+252 TVKADDGSTFALRG
-266 INKEDYTVESGSVKY
+266 INKEDYTVESSSVKY
-281 SHANSMYIYTS
+281 SHANSMYIYTP

-315 VITQISDKKALDM
+315 VITQISDKKALNM
-328 TVPEDGYILR
+328 TVPADGYILR

-345 WIMTHLSVGQTL
+345 WIMTHLAVGQTL
-357 SADYKLVAKT
+357 NADYKLKAKT
-367 TGQSV
+367 TGETV
-372 DPNNLEMMIG
+372 DPSNLQMMIG

-395 FSRDIASSG
+395 FSRDIAASG

-427 AEKNSNSSGMSLTEL
+427 AEKNSNSSGLSLTEL

-464 MVTRPLGEEN
+464 MVTRPLGEET
-474 ASLTFNTEYGTEQRQ
+474 AGLTFNTEYGTEQRQ

-517 VGQEGKYS
+517 VGQEGKYT

-536 ATGDIKLTWKSS
+536 ATGDIKMTWKSS
-548 NNGIVSVSNGVIK
+548 NNGIVSVSNGTIK

-576 ASSTIKVTVLGGSE
+576 ASSSIKVTVLGGSE
-590 LSSLTAGSGLG
+590 LASLTAGSGLG
-601 SLKAGATMS
+601 SLQAGTTIS

-639 KVTGDQLT
+639 KVVADQLT

-669 VVVLTAADSETT
+669 VVVLSAAASETI

-696 NATGV
+696 NASGV
-701 TGSAAVTAGTGE
+701 TGSASVTTGTGE

-725 MTAGTG
+725 MTAGIG

-739 NGTTGREVSS
+739 NGSTGKEVS
-749 AATSMSMDVM
+749 ATATSMSMDVM

-784 KAIDWSGWKKVNVD
+784 KAIDWDGWKKLNVD
-798 LSGLNISYPAKLKR
+798 LNGLNISYPAKLKR

-826 MTGTVAFDNI
+826 KTGTVAFDNI

-898 SWDSKNQRITVIR
+898 SWDSKNQRITVVR

-923 EFILNG
+923 EFIING

-964 KTKTVT
+964 NTKTVT

>member
-1 MAIPCYAW
+1 M
-9 GLFLCGVPS
+9 
-18 KLAAGVTFS
+18 AAGVTFS

-32 LIVEYTRDPAVLCHL
+32 LIVEYTRDLAVLCHL

-107 WSGTTWQS
+107 WSGTTWES

-188 MAKENGAV
+188 MAKENDAV

-252 TVKADDDSTFALRG
+252 TVKADDGSTFALRG

-281 SHANSMYIYTS
+281 SHANSMYIYTP

-357 SADYKLVAKT
+357 NADYKLVAKT

-372 DPNNLEMMIG
+372 DPSNLEMMIG

-601 SLKAGATMS
+601 SLKAGTTMS

-639 KVTGDQLT
+639 KVAGDQLT

-669 VVVLTAADSETT
+669 VVVLTTADSETT

-696 NATGV
+696 NAAGV

-749 AATSMSMDVM
+749 AATTMSMDVM

-798 LSGLNISYPAKLKR
+798 LSGLNIAYPAKLKR
-812 VYVVNVEEGQDERA
+812 IYVVNVEEGQDERA

-935 VAPYVSGGRT
+935 VAPYVSGGRA

>member
-1 MAIPCYAW
+1 
-9 GLFLCGVPS
+9 
-18 KLAAGVTFS
+18 
-27 TKSSL
+27 
-32 LIVEYTRDPAVLCHL
+32 
-47 AAGHVMSKIDI
+47 MSKIDI

-68 GKHGKPLEDV
+68 GKHGKQREDV
-78 KGSKAKK
+78 KYNKAKK

-97 APVLGAGQQV
+97 APVMSAGGQI
-107 WSGTTWQS
+107 WSGTSWQS
-115 VAAAASTSTSKL
+115 VAAAASTNTSKL
-127 SEEILTSGAKLMKYK
+127 GEEILTSGAKLMKYR

-164 NPYVKLDVMTGKG
+164 NPYVKLDVMTGR
-177 GNLNSKQSTGG
+177 GNKLNSKQSTGG

-196 AAVNGDYFNVSGEL
+196 AAVNGDYFNVSGEMS
-210 APIGGQVSDGVLIS
+210 PIGGQVSDGVLVS
-224 TPSELTGMYALTVT
+224 TPSELKGMYALTVT

-252 TVKADDDSTFALRG
+252 TVKAEDGSTFALRG
-266 INKEDYTVESGSVKY
+266 INKEDYTAETGSDSY
-281 SHANSMYIYTS
+281 SHANSMYIYTP

-300 NDPSTTPTEVLVQNG
+300 NDPSTTPTEVLVQNN
-315 VITQISDKKALDM
+315 VITQISDKKALNM
-328 TVPEDGYILR
+328 TVPPDGYILR

-345 WIMTHLSVGQTL
+345 WIMSHLSVGQTVG
-357 SADYKLVAKT
+357 ADYRLVAKT

-372 DPNNLEMMIG
+372 DPSNLEMMIG

-387 VNGGKAAT
+387 VNGGQAAS
-395 FSRDIASSG
+395 FSRNIASSG
-404 IGGIRA
+404 IGGVRA

-427 AEKNSNSSGMSLTEL
+427 AEKNGNSSGMSLTEL

-464 MVTRPLGEEN
+464 MVTRPLGDQS

-517 VGQEGKYS
+517 AGQEGKYS

-536 ATGDIKLTWKSS
+536 STGDIPLTWKSS
-548 NNGIVSVSNGVIK
+548 NNGIVSVSNGTIK
-561 GVKPGTATLTATSNG
+561 GVKPGTTTLTATSSG
-576 ASSTIKVTVLGGSE
+576 ASSSIKVTVLGGSE
-590 LSSLTAGSGLG
+590 LASLTAGSGLG
-601 SLKAGATMS
+601 SLQAGTTVS
-610 IPVTAKTK
+610 IPVTATTK
-618 DGQSVTVPADS
+618 SGQSVTVPADS

-639 KVTGDQLT
+639 KVAGDQLT
-647 VSSVNSGAQ
+647 VSSVNDGAQ

-669 VVVLTAADSETT
+669 VVVLSAAASETI
-681 WENFENVSYP
+681 WEDFENANYP

-696 NATGV
+696 NAAGV
-701 TGSAAVTAGTGE
+701 TGSAAVVAGTGE

-725 MTAGTG
+725 MTGGTG
-731 KMYAYAQL
+731 KMYAYAEL
-739 NGTTGREVSS
+739 NGSTGRDVS
-749 AATSMSMDVM
+749 ATATSMSMDVM

-773 ANGKTV
+773 AKGKTV

-784 KAIDWSGWKKVNVD
+784 KAIDWNGWKKVSVD
-798 LSGLNISYPAKLKR
+798 LNGLNMAYPAKLKR

-826 MTGTVAFDNI
+826 MTGMVAFDNI

-850 TGTASLVLGQK
+850 AGTASLVLGQK

-866 GTKKAID
+866 GTKKTID
-873 AAPVL
+873 AAPVI

-911 GGKLIDLVVGQK
+911 GSKLIDLVVGQK
-923 EFILNG
+923 EFVLNG

-964 KTKTVT
+964 NTKTVT

>member
-1 MAIPCYAW
+1 M
-9 GLFLCGVPS
+9 VE
-18 KLAAGVTFS
+18 
-27 TKSSL
+27 
-32 LIVEYTRDPAVLCHL
+32 IVI
-47 AAGHVMSKIDI
+47 SKIDI

-68 GKHGKPLEDV
+68 GKQGKRLNDV

-107 WSGTTWQS
+107 WSGSSWQS
-115 VAAAASTSTSKL
+115 VAAAASTTTNKL
-127 SEEILTSGAKLMKYK
+127 SEEILTSGAKLMKYN

-210 APIGGQVSDGVLIS
+210 APIGGQVSDGVLVS
-224 TPSELTGMYALTVT
+224 TPSELSGMYALTVT

-252 TVKADDDSTFALRG
+252 TVKADDGSTFALRG
-266 INKEDYTVESGSVKY
+266 INKEDYTVESSSVKY
-281 SHANSMYIYTS
+281 SHANSMYIYTP

-315 VITQISDKKALDM
+315 VITQISDKKALNM
-328 TVPEDGYILR
+328 TVPADGYILR

-345 WIMTHLSVGQTL
+345 WIMTHLAVGQTL
-357 SADYKLVAKT
+357 NADYKLKAKT
-367 TGQSV
+367 TGETV
-372 DPNNLEMMIG
+372 DPSNLQMMIG

-387 VNGGKAAT
+387 VNDGKAAT
-395 FSRDIASSG
+395 FSRDIAASG

-427 AEKNSNSSGMSLTEL
+427 AEKNSNSSGLSLTEL

-464 MVTRPLGEEN
+464 MVTRPLGEET
-474 ASLTFNTEYGTEQRQ
+474 AGLTFNTEYGTEQRQ

-504 LKGFAVSGSQTLL
+504 LQGFAVSGSQTLL
-517 VGQEGKYS
+517 VGQEGKYT

-536 ATGDIKLTWKSS
+536 ATGDIKMTWKSS
-548 NNGIVSVSNGVIK
+548 NNGIVSVSNGTIK
-561 GVKPGTATLTATSNG
+561 GVKPGTVTLTATSNG
-576 ASSTIKVTVLGGSE
+576 ASSSIKVTVLGGSE
-590 LSSLTAGSGLG
+590 LASLTAGSGLG
-601 SLKAGATMS
+601 SLQAGTTIS

-618 DGQSVTVPADS
+618 DGQSLTVPADS

-639 KVTGDQLT
+639 KVSADQLT
-647 VSSVNSGAQ
+647 VSSVNAGAQ

-669 VVVLTAADSETT
+669 VVVLSAAASETI

-696 NATGV
+696 NASGV
-701 TGSAAVTAGTGE
+701 TGSASVTAGTGE

-725 MTAGTG
+725 MTAGIG

-739 NGTTGREVSS
+739 NGSTGKEVS
-749 AATSMSMDVM
+749 ATATSMSMDVM

-773 ANGKTV
+773 ASGKTV

-784 KAIDWSGWKKVNVD
+784 KAIDWDGWKKLNVD
-798 LSGLNISYPAKLKR
+798 LNGLNISYPAKLKR

-826 MTGTVAFDNI
+826 KTGTVAFDNI

-873 AAPVL
+873 SAPVL

-898 SWDSKNQRITVIR
+898 SWDSKNQRVTVVR

-923 EFILNG
+923 EFIING

-964 KTKTVT
+964 NTKTVT

>member
-1 MAIPCYAW
+1 
-9 GLFLCGVPS
+9 
-18 KLAAGVTFS
+18 
-27 TKSSL
+27 
-32 LIVEYTRDPAVLCHL
+32 
-47 AAGHVMSKIDI
+47 
-58 QDGRDVSNML
+58 ML
-68 GKHGKPLEDV
+68 GKQGKRLNDV

-107 WSGTTWQS
+107 WSGSSWQS
-115 VAAAASTSTSKL
+115 VAAAASTTTNKL
-127 SEEILTSGAKLMKYK
+127 SEEILTSGAKLMKYN

-210 APIGGQVSDGVLIS
+210 APIGGQVSDGVLVS
-224 TPSELTGMYALTVT
+224 TPSELSGMYALTVT

-252 TVKADDDSTFALRG
+252 TVKADDGSTFALRG
-266 INKEDYTVESGSVKY
+266 INKEDYTVESSSVKY
-281 SHANSMYIYTS
+281 SHANSMYIYTP

-315 VITQISDKKALDM
+315 VITQISDKKALNM
-328 TVPEDGYILR
+328 TVPADGYILR

-345 WIMTHLSVGQTL
+345 WIMTHLAVGQTL
-357 SADYKLVAKT
+357 NADYKLKAKT
-367 TGQSV
+367 TGETV
-372 DPNNLEMMIG
+372 DPSNLQMMIG

-387 VNGGKAAT
+387 VNDGKAAT
-395 FSRDIASSG
+395 FSRDIAASG

-427 AEKNSNSSGMSLTEL
+427 AEKNSNSSGLSLTEL

-464 MVTRPLGEEN
+464 MVTRPLGEET
-474 ASLTFNTEYGTEQRQ
+474 AGLTFNTEYGTEQRQ

-504 LKGFAVSGSQTLL
+504 LQGFAVSGSQTLL
-517 VGQEGKYS
+517 VGQEGKYT

-536 ATGDIKLTWKSS
+536 ATGDIKMTWKSS
-548 NNGIVSVSNGVIK
+548 NNGIVSVSNGTIK
-561 GVKPGTATLTATSNG
+561 GVKPGTVTLTATSNG
-576 ASSTIKVTVLGGSE
+576 ASSSIKVTVLGGSE
-590 LSSLTAGSGLG
+590 LASLTAGSGLG
-601 SLKAGATMS
+601 SLQAGTTIS

-618 DGQSVTVPADS
+618 DGQSLTVPADS

-639 KVTGDQLT
+639 KVSADQLT
-647 VSSVNSGAQ
+647 VSSVNAGAQ

-669 VVVLTAADSETT
+669 VVVLSAAASETI

-696 NATGV
+696 NASGV
-701 TGSAAVTAGTGE
+701 TGSASVTAGTGE

-725 MTAGTG
+725 MTAGIG

-739 NGTTGREVSS
+739 NGSTGKEVS
-749 AATSMSMDVM
+749 ATATSMSMDVM

-773 ANGKTV
+773 ASGKTV

-784 KAIDWSGWKKVNVD
+784 KAIDWDGWKKLNVD
-798 LSGLNISYPAKLKR
+798 LNGLNISYPAKLKR

-826 MTGTVAFDNI
+826 KTGTVAFDNI

-873 AAPVL
+873 SAPVL

-898 SWDSKNQRITVIR
+898 SWDSKNQRVTVVR

-923 EFILNG
+923 EFIING

-964 KTKTVT
+964 NTKTVT

>member
-1 MAIPCYAW
+1 
-9 GLFLCGVPS
+9 
-18 KLAAGVTFS
+18 
-27 TKSSL
+27 
-32 LIVEYTRDPAVLCHL
+32 
-47 AAGHVMSKIDI
+47 
-58 QDGRDVSNML
+58 ML
-68 GKHGKPLEDV
+68 GKQGKRLNDV

-107 WSGTTWQS
+107 WSGSSWQS
-115 VAAAASTSTSKL
+115 VAAAASTTTSKL
-127 SEEILTSGAKLMKYK
+127 SEEILTSGAKLMKYS

-210 APIGGQVSDGVLIS
+210 APIGGQVSDGVLVS
-224 TPSELTGMYALTVT
+224 TPSELSGMYALTVT

-252 TVKADDDSTFALRG
+252 TVKADDGSTFALRG
-266 INKEDYTVESGSVKY
+266 INKEDYTVESSSVKY
-281 SHANSMYIYTS
+281 SHANSMYIYTP

-315 VITQISDKKALDM
+315 VITQISDKKALNM
-328 TVPEDGYILR
+328 TVPADGYILR

-345 WIMTHLSVGQTL
+345 WIMTHLAVGQTL
-357 SADYKLVAKT
+357 NADYKLKAKT
-367 TGQSV
+367 TGETV
-372 DPNNLEMMIG
+372 DPSNLQMMIG

-395 FSRDIASSG
+395 FSRDIVASG

-427 AEKNSNSSGMSLTEL
+427 AEKNSNSSGLSLTEL

-464 MVTRPLGEEN
+464 MVTRPLGEET
-474 ASLTFNTEYGTEQRQ
+474 AGLTFNTEYGTEQRQ

-517 VGQEGKYS
+517 VGQEGKYT

-536 ATGDIKLTWKSS
+536 ATGDIKMTWKSS
-548 NNGIVSVSNGVIK
+548 NNGIVSVSNGTIK
-561 GVKPGTATLTATSNG
+561 GLKPGTATLTATSNG
-576 ASSTIKVTVLGGSE
+576 ASSSIKVTVLGGSE
-590 LSSLTAGSGLG
+590 LASLTAGSGLG
-601 SLKAGATMS
+601 SLQAGTTIS

-639 KVTGDQLT
+639 KVSADQLT
-647 VSSVNSGAQ
+647 VSSVNAGAQ

-669 VVVLTAADSETT
+669 VVVLSAAASETI

-696 NATGV
+696 NASGV
-701 TGSAAVTAGTGE
+701 TGSASVTAGTGE

-725 MTAGTG
+725 MTAGIG

-739 NGTTGREVSS
+739 NGSTGKEVS
-749 AATSMSMDVM
+749 ATATSMSMDVM

-773 ANGKTV
+773 ASGKTV

-784 KAIDWSGWKKVNVD
+784 KAIDWDGWKKLNVD
-798 LSGLNISYPAKLKR
+798 LNGLNIAYPAKLKR
-812 VYVVNVEEGQDERA
+812 IYVVNVEEGQDERA
-826 MTGTVAFDNI
+826 KAGTVAFDNI

-898 SWDSKNQRITVIR
+898 SWDSKNQRITVVR

-923 EFILNG
+923 EFIING
-929 KRQSAT
+929 IRQSAT

-964 KTKTVT
+964 NTKTVT

>member
-1 MAIPCYAW
+1 
-9 GLFLCGVPS
+9 
-18 KLAAGVTFS
+18 
-27 TKSSL
+27 
-32 LIVEYTRDPAVLCHL
+32 
-47 AAGHVMSKIDI
+47 
-58 QDGRDVSNML
+58 ML
-68 GKHGKPLEDV
+68 GKQGKRLNDV

-107 WSGTTWQS
+107 WSGSLWQS
-115 VAAAASTSTSKL
+115 VAAAASTTTSKL
-127 SEEILTSGAKLMKYK
+127 SEEILTSGAKLMKYN

-210 APIGGQVSDGVLIS
+210 APIGGQVSDGVLVS
-224 TPSELTGMYALTVT
+224 TPSELSGMYALTVT

-252 TVKADDDSTFALRG
+252 TVKADDGSTFALRG

-281 SHANSMYIYTS
+281 SHANSMYIYTP

-328 TVPEDGYILR
+328 TVPADGYILR

-345 WIMTHLSVGQTL
+345 WIMTHLAVGQTL
-357 SADYKLVAKT
+357 NADYKLKAKT
-367 TGQSV
+367 TGETV
-372 DPNNLEMMIG
+372 DPSNLQMMIG

-395 FSRDIASSG
+395 FSRDIAASG

-427 AEKNSNSSGMSLTEL
+427 AEKNSNSSGLSLTEL

-464 MVTRPLGEEN
+464 MVTRPLGEET
-474 ASLTFNTEYGTEQRQ
+474 AGLTFNTEYGTEQRQ

-504 LKGFAVSGSQTLL
+504 LQGFAVSGSQTLL
-517 VGQEGKYS
+517 VGQEGKYT

-536 ATGDIKLTWKSS
+536 ATGDIKMTWKSS
-548 NNGIVSVSNGVIK
+548 NNGIVSVSNGTIK
-561 GVKPGTATLTATSNG
+561 GVKPGTVTLTATSNG
-576 ASSTIKVTVLGGSE
+576 ASSSIKVTVLGGSE
-590 LSSLTAGSGLG
+590 LASLTAGSGLG
-601 SLKAGATMS
+601 SLQAGTTIS

-639 KVTGDQLT
+639 KVSADQLT
-647 VSSVNSGAQ
+647 VSSVNAGAQ

-669 VVVLTAADSETT
+669 VVVLSAAASETI

-696 NATGV
+696 NASGV
-701 TGSAAVTAGTGE
+701 TGSASVTAGTGE

-725 MTAGTG
+725 MTAGIG

-739 NGTTGREVSS
+739 NGSTGKEVS
-749 AATSMSMDVM
+749 ATATSMSMDVM

-773 ANGKTV
+773 ASGKTV

-784 KAIDWSGWKKVNVD
+784 KAIDWDGWKKLNVD
-798 LSGLNISYPAKLKR
+798 LNGLNISYPAKLKR

-826 MTGTVAFDNI
+826 KTGTVAFDNI

-873 AAPVL
+873 SAPVL

-898 SWDSKNQRITVIR
+898 SWDSKNQRVTVVR

-923 EFILNG
+923 EFIING

-964 KTKTVT
+964 NTKTVT

>member
-1 MAIPCYAW
+1 
-9 GLFLCGVPS
+9 
-18 KLAAGVTFS
+18 
-27 TKSSL
+27 
-32 LIVEYTRDPAVLCHL
+32 
-47 AAGHVMSKIDI
+47 
-58 QDGRDVSNML
+58 ML
-68 GKHGKPLEDV
+68 GKQGKRLNDV

-107 WSGTTWQS
+107 WSGSSWQS
-115 VAAAASTSTSKL
+115 VAAAASTTTSKL
-127 SEEILTSGAKLMKYK
+127 SEEILTSGAKLMKYN

-210 APIGGQVSDGVLIS
+210 APIGGQVSDGVLVS
-224 TPSELTGMYALTVT
+224 TPSELSGMYALTVT
-238 KDGKPMI
+238 KNGKPMI

-252 TVKADDDSTFALRG
+252 TVKADDGSTFALRG
-266 INKEDYTVESGSVKY
+266 INKEDYTVESSSVKY
-281 SHANSMYIYTS
+281 SHANSMYIYTP

-315 VITQISDKKALDM
+315 VITQISDKKALNM
-328 TVPEDGYILR
+328 TVPADGYILR

-345 WIMTHLSVGQTL
+345 WIMTHLAVGQTL
-357 SADYKLVAKT
+357 NADYKLKAKT
-367 TGQSV
+367 TGETV
-372 DPNNLEMMIG
+372 DPSNLQMMIG

-395 FSRDIASSG
+395 FSRDIAASG

-427 AEKNSNSSGMSLTEL
+427 AEKNSNSSGLSLTEL

-464 MVTRPLGEEN
+464 MVTRPLGEET
-474 ASLTFNTEYGTEQRQ
+474 AGLTFNTEYGTEQRQ

-517 VGQEGKYS
+517 VGQEGKYT

-536 ATGDIKLTWKSS
+536 ATGDIKMTWKSS
-548 NNGIVSVSNGVIK
+548 NNGIVSVSNGTIK

-576 ASSTIKVTVLGGSE
+576 ASSSIKVTVLGGSE
-590 LSSLTAGSGLG
+590 LASLTAGSGLG
-601 SLKAGATMS
+601 SLQAGTTIS
-610 IPVTAKTK
+610 IPITAKTK

-639 KVTGDQLT
+639 KVVADQLT

-669 VVVLTAADSETT
+669 VVVLSAAASETI

-696 NATGV
+696 NASGV
-701 TGSAAVTAGTGE
+701 TGSASVTAGTGE

-725 MTAGTG
+725 MTAGIG

-739 NGTTGREVSS
+739 NGSTGKEVS
-749 AATSMSMDVM
+749 ATATSMSMDVM

-773 ANGKTV
+773 ASGKTV

-784 KAIDWSGWKKVNVD
+784 KAIDWDGWKKLNVD
-798 LSGLNISYPAKLKR
+798 LNGLNISYPAKLKR

-826 MTGTVAFDNI
+826 KTGTVAFDNI

-898 SWDSKNQRITVIR
+898 SWDSKNQRITVVR

-923 EFILNG
+923 EFIING

-964 KTKTVT
+964 NTKTVT

>member
-1 MAIPCYAW
+1 
-9 GLFLCGVPS
+9 
-18 KLAAGVTFS
+18 
-27 TKSSL
+27 
-32 LIVEYTRDPAVLCHL
+32 
-47 AAGHVMSKIDI
+47 
-58 QDGRDVSNML
+58 ML
-68 GKHGKPLEDV
+68 GKQGKRLNDV

-107 WSGTTWQS
+107 WSGSSWQS
-115 VAAAASTSTSKL
+115 VAAAASTTTSKL
-127 SEEILTSGAKLMKYK
+127 SEEILTSGAKLMKYN

-210 APIGGQVSDGVLIS
+210 APIGGQVSDGVLVS
-224 TPSELTGMYALTVT
+224 TPSELSGMYALTVT

-252 TVKADDDSTFALRG
+252 TVKADDGSTFALRG
-266 INKEDYTVESGSVKY
+266 INKEDYTVESSSVKY
-281 SHANSMYIYTS
+281 SHANSMYIYTP

-315 VITQISDKKALDM
+315 VITQISDKKALNM
-328 TVPEDGYILR
+328 TVPADGYILR

-345 WIMTHLSVGQTL
+345 WIMTHLAVGQTL
-357 SADYKLVAKT
+357 NADYKLKAKT
-367 TGQSV
+367 TGETV
-372 DPNNLEMMIG
+372 DPSNLQMMIG

-395 FSRDIASSG
+395 FSRDIAASG

-427 AEKNSNSSGMSLTEL
+427 AEKNSNSSGLSLTEL

-464 MVTRPLGEEN
+464 MVTRPLGEET
-474 ASLTFNTEYGTEQRQ
+474 AGLTFNTEYGTEQRQ

-504 LKGFAVSGSQTLL
+504 LQGFAVSGSQTLL
-517 VGQEGKYS
+517 VGQEGKYT

-536 ATGDIKLTWKSS
+536 ATGDIKMTWKSS
-548 NNGIVSVSNGVIK
+548 NNGIVSVSNGTIK
-561 GVKPGTATLTATSNG
+561 GVKPGTVTLTATSNG
-576 ASSTIKVTVLGGSE
+576 ASSSIKVTVLGGSE
-590 LSSLTAGSGLG
+590 LASLTAGSGLG
-601 SLKAGATMS
+601 SLQAGTTIS

-639 KVTGDQLT
+639 KVSADQLT
-647 VSSVNSGAQ
+647 VSSVNAGAQ

-669 VVVLTAADSETT
+669 VVVLSAAASETI

-696 NATGV
+696 NASGV
-701 TGSAAVTAGTGE
+701 TGSASVTAGTGE

-725 MTAGTG
+725 MTAGIG

-739 NGTTGREVSS
+739 NGSTGKEIS
-749 AATSMSMDVM
+749 ATATSMSMDVM

-773 ANGKTV
+773 ASGKTV

-784 KAIDWSGWKKVNVD
+784 KAIDWDGWKKLNVD
-798 LSGLNISYPAKLKR
+798 LNGLNISYPAKLKR

-826 MTGTVAFDNI
+826 KTGKVAFDNI

-873 AAPVL
+873 SAPVL

-898 SWDSKNQRITVIR
+898 SWDSKNQRVTVVR

-923 EFILNG
+923 EFIING

-964 KTKTVT
+964 NTKTVT

>member
-1 MAIPCYAW
+1 
-9 GLFLCGVPS
+9 
-18 KLAAGVTFS
+18 
-27 TKSSL
+27 
-32 LIVEYTRDPAVLCHL
+32 
-47 AAGHVMSKIDI
+47 
-58 QDGRDVSNML
+58 ML
-68 GKHGKPLEDV
+68 GKQGKRLNDV
-78 KGSKAKK
+78 KGNQAKK
-85 WAIVT
+85 WAMVT

-107 WSGTTWQS
+107 WSGTSWQS
-115 VAAAASTSTSKL
+115 VAAAASTTTSKL
-127 SEEILTSGAKLMKYK
+127 SEEILTSGAKLMKYN
-142 YTTTRSGS
+142 YTTTRSGA

-177 GNLNSKQSTGG
+177 GNLNSKQSTGS

-210 APIGGQVSDGVLIS
+210 APIGGQVSDGVLVS
-224 TPSELTGMYALTVT
+224 TPSELSGMYALTVT

-252 TVKADDDSTFALRG
+252 TVRADDGSTFPLRG
-266 INKEDYTVESGSVKY
+266 INKEDYTVESSSVKY
-281 SHANSMYIYTS
+281 SHANSMYIYTP

-328 TVPEDGYILR
+328 TVPKDGYILR

-345 WIMTHLSVGQTL
+345 WIMTHLTVGQTL
-357 SADYKLVAKT
+357 NADYKLKAKT
-367 TGQSV
+367 SGETV
-372 DPNNLEMMIG
+372 DPSNLEMMIG

-395 FSRDIASSG
+395 FSRDIAASG

-420 RYVYIIA
+420 RYVYIVA

-464 MVTRPLGEEN
+464 MVTRPLGEET
-474 ASLTFNTEYGTEQRQ
+474 AGLTFNTEYGTEQRQ

-517 VGQEGKYS
+517 VGQEGKYT

-536 ATGDIKLTWKSS
+536 ATGDIKMTWKSS
-548 NNGIVSVSNGVIK
+548 NNGIVSVSNGTIK
-561 GVKPGTATLTATSNG
+561 AVKPGTATLTATSNG
-576 ASSTIKVTVLGGSE
+576 ASSSIKVTVLGGSE
-590 LSSLTAGSGLG
+590 LASLTAGSGLG
-601 SLKAGATMS
+601 SLQAGTTIS

-618 DGQSVTVPADS
+618 NGQSVTVPADS

-639 KVTGDQLT
+639 KVVADQLT
-647 VSSVNSGAQ
+647 VSSVDSGAE

-669 VVVLTAADSETT
+669 VVVLSAAGSETI

-696 NATGV
+696 NAPGV
-701 TGSAAVTAGTGE
+701 TGSASVTAGTGE

-739 NGTTGREVSS
+739 NGSTGKEVS
-749 AATSMSMDVM
+749 ATATSMSIDVM

-784 KAIDWSGWKKVNVD
+784 KAIDWDGWKKLTVD
-798 LSGLNISYPAKLKR
+798 LNGLNMAYPAKLKR

-898 SWDSKNQRITVIR
+898 SWDSKNQRITVVR

-923 EFILNG
+923 EFIING

-964 KTKTVT
+964 NTKTVT

>member
-1 MAIPCYAW
+1 
-9 GLFLCGVPS
+9 
-18 KLAAGVTFS
+18 
-27 TKSSL
+27 
-32 LIVEYTRDPAVLCHL
+32 
-47 AAGHVMSKIDI
+47 
-58 QDGRDVSNML
+58 ML
-68 GKHGKPLEDV
+68 GKQGKRLNDV

-107 WSGTTWQS
+107 WSGSSWQS
-115 VAAAASTSTSKL
+115 VAAAASTTTSKL
-127 SEEILTSGAKLMKYK
+127 SEEILTSGAKLMKYN

-210 APIGGQVSDGVLIS
+210 APIGGQVSDGVLVS
-224 TPSELTGMYALTVT
+224 TPSELSGMYALTVT

-252 TVKADDDSTFALRG
+252 TVKADDGSTFALRG

-281 SHANSMYIYTS
+281 SHANSMYIYTP

-328 TVPEDGYILR
+328 TVPADGYILR

-345 WIMTHLSVGQTL
+345 WIMTHLAVGQTL
-357 SADYKLVAKT
+357 NADYKLKAKT
-367 TGQSV
+367 TGETI
-372 DPNNLEMMIG
+372 DPSNLQMMIG

-395 FSRDIASSG
+395 FSRDIDASG

-427 AEKNSNSSGMSLTEL
+427 AEKNSNSSGLSLTEL

-464 MVTRPLGEEN
+464 MVTRPLGEET
-474 ASLTFNTEYGTEQRQ
+474 AGLTFNTEYGTEQRQ

-517 VGQEGKYS
+517 VGQEGKYT

-536 ATGDIKLTWKSS
+536 ATGDIKMTWKSS
-548 NNGIVSVSNGVIK
+548 NNGIVSVSNGTIK

-576 ASSTIKVTVLGGSE
+576 ASSSIKVTVLGGSE
-590 LSSLTAGSGLG
+590 LASLTAGSGLG
-601 SLKAGATMS
+601 SLQAGTTIS

-639 KVTGDQLT
+639 KVSADQLT
-647 VSSVNSGAQ
+647 VSSVNAGAQ

-669 VVVLTAADSETT
+669 VVVLSAAASETI
-681 WENFENVSYP
+681 WENFESVSYP

-696 NATGV
+696 NAAGV
-701 TGSAAVTAGTGE
+701 TGSASVAAGTGE

-725 MTAGTG
+725 MTAGIG

-739 NGTTGREVSS
+739 NGSTGKEVS
-749 AATSMSMDVM
+749 ATATSMSMDVM

-784 KAIDWSGWKKVNVD
+784 KAIDWDGWKKLNVD
-798 LSGLNISYPAKLKR
+798 LNGLNIAYPAKLKR

-826 MTGTVAFDNI
+826 KTGTVAFDNI

-873 AAPVL
+873 SAPVL

-898 SWDSKNQRITVIR
+898 SWDSKNQRVTVVR

-923 EFILNG
+923 EFIING

-964 KTKTVT
+964 NTKTVT

>member
-1 MAIPCYAW
+1 
-9 GLFLCGVPS
+9 
-18 KLAAGVTFS
+18 
-27 TKSSL
+27 
-32 LIVEYTRDPAVLCHL
+32 
-47 AAGHVMSKIDI
+47 
-58 QDGRDVSNML
+58 ML
-68 GKHGKPLEDV
+68 GKHGKQLEDV
-78 KGSKAKK
+78 KGSKVKK

-97 APVLGAGQQV
+97 APVMGAGGQM
-107 WSGTTWQS
+107 WSGTSWQS
-115 VAAAASTSTSKL
+115 VAAAASTNTSKL
-127 SEEILTSGAKLMKYK
+127 SEEILTSGAKLMKYR

-177 GNLNSKQSTGG
+177 GNLNSKQSTGA

-196 AAVNGDYFNVSGEL
+196 AAVNGDYFNVSGEM
-210 APIGGQVSDGVLIS
+210 APIGGQVSDGVLVS
-224 TPSELTGMYALTVT
+224 TPSELSGMYALTVT

-252 TVKADDDSTFALRG
+252 TVKAQDGSTFALRG
-266 INKEDYTVESGSVKY
+266 INKEDYTVESSAVKY
-281 SHANSMYIYTS
+281 SHANSMYIYTP

-315 VITQISDKKALDM
+315 VITQISDKKALNM
-328 TVPEDGYILR
+328 TVPKDGYILR

-345 WIMTHLSVGQTL
+345 WIMSHLSVGQTL
-357 SADYKLVAKT
+357 SADYKLKAKT

-372 DPNNLEMMIG
+372 DPSHLEMMIG

-387 VNGGKAAT
+387 VNGGKAAS
-395 FSRDIASSG
+395 FSRDIAASG

-442 QSFMTSIGVWKG
+442 QSFMTSVGVWKG

-464 MVTRPLGEEN
+464 MVTRPLGEQS

-489 VVNTLGVFSTAPEGK
+489 VVNTLGVFSTAPAGK

-517 VGQEGKYS
+517 VGQEGKYT

-536 ATGDIKLTWKSS
+536 ATGDISMSWKSS
-548 NNGIVSVSNGVIK
+548 NNGIVSVSNGTIK

-576 ASSTIKVTVLGGSE
+576 ASSSIKVSVLGGNE

-601 SLKAGATMS
+601 SLKAGTTMS
-610 IPVTAKTK
+610 IPVTATTK
-618 DGQSVTVPADS
+618 NGQSVTVPADS

-639 KVTGDQLT
+639 KVTADQLT

-669 VVVLTAADSETT
+669 VVVLSASASETI
-681 WENFENVSYP
+681 WENFENVNYP

-696 NATGV
+696 NAAGV
-701 TGSAAVTAGTGE
+701 TGSASVTAGTGE
-713 KAGSKVL
+713 KAGSNVL
-720 QLSYD
+720 QLGYD

-739 NGTTGREVSS
+739 NGSTGREVSA

-784 KAIDWSGWKKVNVD
+784 KAIDWNGWKKLTVD
-798 LSGLNISYPAKLKR
+798 LNGLSIAYPAKLKR

-826 MTGTVAFDNI
+826 KSGTVAFDNI

-898 SWDSKNQRITVIR
+898 SWDSKNQRITVLR

-935 VAPYVSGGRT
+935 VAPYVTGGRT

-964 KTKTVT
+964 NTKTVT

>member
-1 MAIPCYAW
+1 
-9 GLFLCGVPS
+9 
-18 KLAAGVTFS
+18 
-27 TKSSL
+27 
-32 LIVEYTRDPAVLCHL
+32 
-47 AAGHVMSKIDI
+47 
-58 QDGRDVSNML
+58 ML
-68 GKHGKPLEDV
+68 GKQGKRLNDV

-107 WSGTTWQS
+107 WSGSSWQS
-115 VAAAASTSTSKL
+115 VAAAASTTTNKL
-127 SEEILTSGAKLMKYK
+127 SEEILTSGAKLMKYN

-210 APIGGQVSDGVLIS
+210 APIGGQVSDGVLVS
-224 TPSELTGMYALTVT
+224 TPSELSGMYALTVT

-252 TVKADDDSTFALRG
+252 TVKADDGSTFALRG
-266 INKEDYTVESGSVKY
+266 INKEDYTVESSSVKY
-281 SHANSMYIYTS
+281 SHANSMYIYTP

-315 VITQISDKKALDM
+315 VITQISDKKALNM
-328 TVPEDGYILR
+328 TVPADGYILR

-345 WIMTHLSVGQTL
+345 WIMTHLAVGQSL
-357 SADYKLVAKT
+357 NADYKLKAKT
-367 TGQSV
+367 TGETV
-372 DPNNLEMMIG
+372 DPSNLQMMIG

-395 FSRDIASSG
+395 FSRDIAASG

-427 AEKNSNSSGMSLTEL
+427 AEKNSNSSGLSLTEL

-464 MVTRPLGEEN
+464 MVTRPLGEET
-474 ASLTFNTEYGTEQRQ
+474 AGLTFNTEYGTEQRQ

-504 LKGFAVSGSQTLL
+504 LQGFAVSGSQTLL
-517 VGQEGKYS
+517 VGQEGKYT

-536 ATGDIKLTWKSS
+536 ATGDIKMTWKSS
-548 NNGIVSVSNGVIK
+548 NNGIVSVSNGTIK
-561 GVKPGTATLTATSNG
+561 GVKPGTVTLTATSNG
-576 ASSTIKVTVLGGSE
+576 ASSSIKVTVLGGSE
-590 LSSLTAGSGLG
+590 LASLTAGSGLG
-601 SLKAGATMS
+601 SLQADTTIS

-639 KVTGDQLT
+639 KVSADQLT
-647 VSSVNSGAQ
+647 VSSVNAGAQ

-669 VVVLTAADSETT
+669 VVVLSAAASETI

-696 NATGV
+696 NASGV
-701 TGSAAVTAGTGE
+701 TGSASVTAGTGE

-725 MTAGTG
+725 MTAGIG

-739 NGTTGREVSS
+739 NGSTGKEVS
-749 AATSMSMDVM
+749 ATATSMSMDVM

-773 ANGKTV
+773 ASGKTV

-784 KAIDWSGWKKVNVD
+784 KAIDWDGWKKLNVD
-798 LSGLNISYPAKLKR
+798 LNGLNISYPAKLKR

-826 MTGTVAFDNI
+826 KTGTVAFDNI

-873 AAPVL
+873 SAPVL

-898 SWDSKNQRITVIR
+898 SWDSKNQRVTVVR

-923 EFILNG
+923 EFIING

-964 KTKTVT
+964 NTKTVT

>member
-1 MAIPCYAW
+1 M
-9 GLFLCGVPS
+9 VE
-18 KLAAGVTFS
+18 
-27 TKSSL
+27 
-32 LIVEYTRDPAVLCHL
+32 IVI
-47 AAGHVMSKIDI
+47 SKIDI

-68 GKHGKPLEDV
+68 GKQGKRLNDV

-107 WSGTTWQS
+107 WSGSTWQS
-115 VAAAASTSTSKL
+115 VAAAASTTTSKL
-127 SEEILTSGAKLMKYK
+127 SEEILTSGAKLMKYN

-210 APIGGQVSDGVLIS
+210 APIGGQVSDGVLVS
-224 TPSELTGMYALTVT
+224 TPSELSGMYALTVT

-252 TVKADDDSTFALRG
+252 TVKADDGSTFALRG
-266 INKEDYTVESGSVKY
+266 INKEDYTVESSSVKY
-281 SHANSMYIYTS
+281 SHANSMYIYTP

-315 VITQISDKKALDM
+315 VITQISDKKALNM
-328 TVPEDGYILR
+328 TVPADGYILR

-345 WIMTHLSVGQTL
+345 WIMTHLAVGQSL
-357 SADYKLVAKT
+357 NADYKLKAKT
-367 TGQSV
+367 TGETV
-372 DPNNLEMMIG
+372 DPSNLQMMIG

-395 FSRDIASSG
+395 FSRDIAASG

-427 AEKNSNSSGMSLTEL
+427 AEKNSNSSGLSLTEL

-464 MVTRPLGEEN
+464 MVTRPLGEET
-474 ASLTFNTEYGTEQRQ
+474 AGLTFNTEYGTEQRQ

-504 LKGFAVSGSQTLL
+504 LQGFAVSGSQTLL
-517 VGQEGKYS
+517 VGQEGKYT

-536 ATGDIKLTWKSS
+536 ATGDIKMTWKSS
-548 NNGIVSVSNGVIK
+548 NNGIVSVSNGTIK

-576 ASSTIKVTVLGGSE
+576 ASSSIKVTVLGGSE
-590 LSSLTAGSGLG
+590 LASLTAGSGLG
-601 SLKAGATMS
+601 SLQAGTTIS

-639 KVTGDQLT
+639 KVSADQLT
-647 VSSVNSGAQ
+647 VSSVNAGAQ

-669 VVVLTAADSETT
+669 VVVLSAAASETI

-696 NATGV
+696 NASGV
-701 TGSAAVTAGTGE
+701 TGSASVTAGTGE

-725 MTAGTG
+725 MTAGIG

-739 NGTTGREVSS
+739 NGSTGKEIS
-749 AATSMSMDVM
+749 ATATSMSMDVM

-773 ANGKTV
+773 ASGKTV

-784 KAIDWSGWKKVNVD
+784 KAIDWDGWKKLNVD
-798 LSGLNISYPAKLKR
+798 LNGLNISYPAKLKR

-826 MTGTVAFDNI
+826 KTGTVAFDNI

-873 AAPVL
+873 SAPVL

-898 SWDSKNQRITVIR
+898 SWDSKNQRVTVVR

-923 EFILNG
+923 EFIING

-964 KTKTVT
+964 NTKTVT

>member
-1 MAIPCYAW
+1 MAE
-9 GLFLCGVPS
+9 
-18 KLAAGVTFS
+18 
-27 TKSSL
+27 
-32 LIVEYTRDPAVLCHL
+32 IVI
-47 AAGHVMSKIDI
+47 SKIDI

-68 GKHGKPLEDV
+68 GKQGKRLNDV

-107 WSGTTWQS
+107 WSGSSWQS
-115 VAAAASTSTSKL
+115 VAAAASTTTSKL
-127 SEEILTSGAKLMKYK
+127 SEEILTSGAKLMKYN

-210 APIGGQVSDGVLIS
+210 APIGGQVSDGVLVS
-224 TPSELTGMYALTVT
+224 TPSELSGMYALTVT

-252 TVKADDDSTFALRG
+252 TVKADDGSTFALRG
-266 INKEDYTVESGSVKY
+266 INKEDYTVESSSVKY
-281 SHANSMYIYTS
+281 SHANSMYIYTP

-315 VITQISDKKALDM
+315 VITQISDKKALNM
-328 TVPEDGYILR
+328 TVPADGYILR

-345 WIMTHLSVGQTL
+345 WIMTHLAVGQTL
-357 SADYKLVAKT
+357 NADYKLKAKT
-367 TGQSV
+367 TGETV
-372 DPNNLEMMIG
+372 DPSNLQMMIG

-395 FSRDIASSG
+395 FSRDIAASG

-427 AEKNSNSSGMSLTEL
+427 AEKNSNSSGLSLTEL

-464 MVTRPLGEEN
+464 MVTRPLGEET
-474 ASLTFNTEYGTEQRQ
+474 AGLTFNTEYGTEQRQ

-504 LKGFAVSGSQTLL
+504 LQGFAVSGSQTLL
-517 VGQEGKYS
+517 VGQEGKYT

-536 ATGDIKLTWKSS
+536 ATGDIKMTWKSS
-548 NNGIVSVSNGVIK
+548 NNGIVSVSNGTIK
-561 GVKPGTATLTATSNG
+561 GVKPGTVTLTATSNG
-576 ASSTIKVTVLGGSE
+576 ASSSIKVTVLGGSE
-590 LSSLTAGSGLG
+590 LASLTAGSGLG
-601 SLKAGATMS
+601 SLQAGTTIS

-639 KVTGDQLT
+639 KVSADQLT
-647 VSSVNSGAQ
+647 VSSVNAGAQ

-669 VVVLTAADSETT
+669 VVVLSAAASETI

-696 NATGV
+696 NASGV
-701 TGSAAVTAGTGE
+701 TGSASVTAGTGE

-725 MTAGTG
+725 MTAGIG

-739 NGTTGREVSS
+739 NGSTGKEIS
-749 AATSMSMDVM
+749 ATATSMSMDVM

-773 ANGKTV
+773 ASGKTV

-784 KAIDWSGWKKVNVD
+784 KAIDWDGWKKLNVD
-798 LSGLNISYPAKLKR
+798 LNGLNISYPAKLKR

-826 MTGTVAFDNI
+826 KTGKVAFDNI

-873 AAPVL
+873 SAPVL

-898 SWDSKNQRITVIR
+898 SWDSKNQRVTVVR

-923 EFILNG
+923 EFIING

-964 KTKTVT
+964 NTKTVT

>member
-1 MAIPCYAW
+1 M
-9 GLFLCGVPS
+9 
-18 KLAAGVTFS
+18 AAGVTFS

-107 WSGTTWQS
+107 WSGTTWES

-188 MAKENGAV
+188 MAKENDAV

-252 TVKADDDSTFALRG
+252 TVKADDGSTFALRG

-281 SHANSMYIYTS
+281 SHANSMYIYTP

-357 SADYKLVAKT
+357 NADYKLVAKT

-372 DPNNLEMMIG
+372 DPSNLDMMIG

-427 AEKNSNSSGMSLTEL
+427 AEKNSSSSGMSLTEL

-561 GVKPGTATLTATSNG
+561 GVKPGTATLTATSSG

-601 SLKAGATMS
+601 SLKAGTTMS

-639 KVTGDQLT
+639 KVAGDQLT

-691 INFTT
+691 INYTT
-696 NATGV
+696 NAAGV

-749 AATSMSMDVM
+749 AATTMSMDVM

-798 LSGLNISYPAKLKR
+798 LSGLNIAYPAKLKR

-935 VAPYVSGGRT
+935 VAPYVSGGRA

>member
-1 MAIPCYAW
+1 
-9 GLFLCGVPS
+9 
-18 KLAAGVTFS
+18 
-27 TKSSL
+27 
-32 LIVEYTRDPAVLCHL
+32 
-47 AAGHVMSKIDI
+47 MSKIDI

-68 GKHGKPLEDV
+68 GKHGKQLEDV

-107 WSGTTWQS
+107 WSGKTWQS

-142 YTTTRSGS
+142 YTTTRSGT

-252 TVKADDDSTFALRG
+252 TVKADDGSTFALRG
-266 INKEDYTVESGSVKY
+266 MNKEDYTVESGSVKY

-315 VITQISDKKALDM
+315 VITQISDKKALNM

-338 AHGTAAT
+338 AHGTAAA

-372 DPNNLEMMIG
+372 DPSNLEMMIG

-427 AEKNSNSSGMSLTEL
+427 AEKNSNSSGMSLTEM

-517 VGQEGKYS
+517 IGQEGKYS

-601 SLKAGATMS
+601 SLKAGTTMS

-639 KVTGDQLT
+639 KVAGDQLT

-749 AATSMSMDVM
+749 TATSMSMDVM

-784 KAIDWSGWKKVNVD
+784 KAIDWNGWKNVNVD
-798 LSGLNISYPAKLKR
+798 LSGLNIAYPAKLKR

-911 GGKLIDLVVGQK
+911 GGELIDLVVGQK

>member
-1 MAIPCYAW
+1 M
-9 GLFLCGVPS
+9 VE
-18 KLAAGVTFS
+18 
-27 TKSSL
+27 
-32 LIVEYTRDPAVLCHL
+32 IVI
-47 AAGHVMSKIDI
+47 SKIDI

-68 GKHGKPLEDV
+68 GKQGKRLNDV

-107 WSGTTWQS
+107 WSGSLWQS
-115 VAAAASTSTSKL
+115 VAAAASTTTSKL
-127 SEEILTSGAKLMKYK
+127 SEEILTSGAKLMKYN

-210 APIGGQVSDGVLIS
+210 APIGGQVSDGVLVS
-224 TPSELTGMYALTVT
+224 TPSELSGMYALTVT

-252 TVKADDDSTFALRG
+252 TVKADDGSTFALRG

-281 SHANSMYIYTS
+281 SHANSMYIYTP

-328 TVPEDGYILR
+328 TVPADGYILR

-345 WIMTHLSVGQTL
+345 WIMTHLAVGQTL
-357 SADYKLVAKT
+357 NADYKLKAKT
-367 TGQSV
+367 TGETV
-372 DPNNLEMMIG
+372 DPSNLQMMIG

-395 FSRDIASSG
+395 FSRDIAASG

-427 AEKNSNSSGMSLTEL
+427 AEKNSNSSGLSLTEL

-464 MVTRPLGEEN
+464 MVTRPLGEET
-474 ASLTFNTEYGTEQRQ
+474 AGLTFNTEYGTEQRQ

-504 LKGFAVSGSQTLL
+504 LQGFAVSGSQTLL
-517 VGQEGKYS
+517 VGQEGKYT

-536 ATGDIKLTWKSS
+536 ATGDIKMTWKSS
-548 NNGIVSVSNGVIK
+548 NNGIVSVSNGTIK
-561 GVKPGTATLTATSNG
+561 GVKPGTVTLTATSNG
-576 ASSTIKVTVLGGSE
+576 ASSSIKVTVLGGSE
-590 LSSLTAGSGLG
+590 LASLTAGSGLG
-601 SLKAGATMS
+601 SLQAGTTIS

-639 KVTGDQLT
+639 KVSADQLT
-647 VSSVNSGAQ
+647 VSSVNAGAQ

-669 VVVLTAADSETT
+669 VVVLSAAASETI

-696 NATGV
+696 NASGV
-701 TGSAAVTAGTGE
+701 TGSASVTAGTGE

-725 MTAGTG
+725 MTAGIG

-739 NGTTGREVSS
+739 NGSTGKEVS
-749 AATSMSMDVM
+749 ATATSMSMDVM

-773 ANGKTV
+773 ASGKTV

-784 KAIDWSGWKKVNVD
+784 KAIDWDGWKKLNVD
-798 LSGLNISYPAKLKR
+798 LNGLNISYPAKLKR

-826 MTGTVAFDNI
+826 KTGTVAFDNI

-873 AAPVL
+873 SAPVL

-898 SWDSKNQRITVIR
+898 SWDSKNQRVTVVR

-923 EFILNG
+923 EFIING

-964 KTKTVT
+964 NTKTVT